1 MKVSLEYIK
10 KLLLILG
17 YKEIHSGIFNKRYK
31 NNYSINIDFE
41 KEKIFYIDN
50 NFNKNIKLGDE
61 TTSNFENSENFVV
74 LECVDRLLEK
84 GYSPDSITLEKKWEM
99 GRKEKGKLDIL
110 VSKDNVSYLMIECKT
125 WGNEFNKEYKNM
137 LNKKGGQLFSY
148 YNQDRNA
155 EYLCLYTS
163 RLNDDDKIEY
173 KNEIVKIY
181 EELKTLANVEEIYN
195 RWNKQFSFNGIFEE
209 DILPYGIQAKALLKK
224 DLKIITPEDGKNI
237 YNQFLEIL
245 RHNVVSDKPN
255 AFNKIFNLF
264 VCKVFDEDNT
274 KENEELCFQW
284 REASDNYEIFIDRLN
299 QLFQSGM
306 RDYLNKIIFYI
317 KLDDIKQKSEK
328 ELRESL
334 MQAMIYKNQEFSFV
348 DIFDERDFKRN
359 TSIVKEVVELLQGYQ
374 FRYTEKHQF
383 LGDFFENLLNTG
395 FKQEVGQFF
404 TPRIL
409 TRFIVQSIPIKE
421 MIKEKILSGDKDFI
435 PKVIDFACG
444 SGHFLTEVMDIIQ
457 KSLLEIG
464 KENLDILKTVKTVLK
479 RYNDDPDQF
488 IWAEKNI
495 YGIENDY
502 RLVKTTK
509 LSCFFNGDGEA
520 QILQTSGI
528 YPFNHDDYRGTLL
541 DTKNKENERFDIVIS
556 NPPYSVSGFKAIMDR
571 SSNNAFDLYKDIT
584 DSSKEIEVIFIE
596 RMKQLLKPNGY
607 AAIILPVSILQNDG
621 LYEKARTIIFENF
634 YLKGIVKLG
643 SNAFQATGT
652 NTVVLFLQ
660 KREKPIRLESKES
673 YINMCKNKK
682 LLIIDTGE
690 KDDEK
695 KFLGYSFSNRRG
707 NEGITEE
714 RDKEGTYLGS
724 LLDEN
729 DINNNNINKANYYMI
744 QAFYSN
750 YPNVVKK
757 LEKNIYV
764 LDLEDCFNFETDN
777 FLNSITLTKKKRI
790 KSKYAFF
797 KLKDKIWKLKITSGQ
812 SAPQGNVYFNNG
824 IYPFVRANSLNYINN
839 IYVNIAKTDKINDL
853 ALKKHK
859 LELFDKE
866 TILFPKSGRSID
878 TNNIG
883 MLPEKSYVVS
893 HLACLKSDNEIIN
906 KYLFYILRHFKIS
919 NFQLNKSDYP
929 SINIKDIENKS
940 FPFPPIEKQKE
951 IISFMEEQENIIL
964 EQEKIIKEEMDNI
977 NNFDYSNY
985 DLLSINDI
993 AKEEGLFAGGDVPKK
1008 YFSKVKTNEYNIPIY
1023 SNDAERKIYGYTNIK
1038 KVSEPCITIS
1048 ARGTIG
1054 HIELREEPFYPI
1066 VRLICLIPNKNI
1078 NVKYLKFVL
1087 KNIKFESSG
1096 SVIPQLTVPNIRNIK
1111 IPIPNIEEQNKIVFI
1126 LENYE
1131 DNIKQAQLKIN
1142 NAKIKQKEIMDD
1154 IFQID

>member
-31 NNYSINIDFE
+31 NNYSININFE

-125 WGNEFNKEYKNM
+125 WGSEFNKEYKNM
-137 LNKKGGQLFSY
+137 LDKKGGQLFSY

-163 RLNDDDKIEY
+163 RLNDNDKIEY
-173 KNEIVKIY
+173 KNEIVKID

-195 RWNKQFSFNGIFEE
+195 RWNKQFSFNGIFEK

-274 KENEELCFQW
+274 KENEELGFQW

-317 KLDDIKQKSEK
+317 KLDDIKQKNEK

-359 TSIVKEVVELLQGYQ
+359 TNIVKEVVELLQGYQ

-444 SGHFLTEVMDIIQ
+444 SGHFLTEVMDVIQ

-464 KENLDILKTVKTVLK
+464 EENLDILKRVEDVLN
-479 RYNDDPDQF
+479 RYNNDPDKF
-488 IWAEKNI
+488 IWAKDYI

-528 YPFNHDDYRGTLL
+528 YPFSHDDYRGTLL
-541 DTKNKENERFDIVIS
+541 DTKNKENEKFDIVIS

-571 SSNNAFDLYKDIT
+571 SSDNSFALYKDIT

-660 KREKPIRLESKES
+660 KREKSISLESKES

-707 NEGITEE
+707 SEGITEE
-714 RDKEGTYLGS
+714 RNKEGIYLGN
-724 LLDEN
+724 LLDEKN
-729 DINNNNINKANYYMI
+729 RDNINKANYYML
-744 QAFYSN
+744 QALYDN
-750 YPNVVKK
+750 YPNVVKE

-764 LDLEDCFNFETDN
+764 LDLEDCFNFEADD

-790 KSKYAFF
+790 KSKY
-797 KLKDKIWKLKITSGQ
+797 KLETLDKLFEIVIGGTPNREKREYYENGTHLWLSISEMN
-812 SAPQGNVYFNNG
+812 GNI
-824 IYPFVRANSLNYINN
+824 IYDT
-839 IYVNIAKTDKINDL
+839 KEKINDL
-853 ALKKHK
+853 GIKNSNVK
-859 LELFDKE
+859 LIPKNTLLLSFKLSIGRVAISGKELYTNE
-866 TILFPKSGRSID
+866 AIAGLIPKNHNID
-878 TNNIG
+878 Q
-883 MLPEKSYVVS
+883 KY
-893 HLACLKSDNEIIN
+893 AF
-906 KYLFYILRHFKIS
+906 YLFRDRFKDLQSNIKSNVFGKSLNIKTIS
-919 NFQLNKSDYP
+919 A
-929 SINIKDIENKS
+929 INI
-940 FPFPPIEKQKE
+940 PLPPINNQKE
-951 IISFMEEQENIIL
+951 IISLMEEQENIIL
-964 EQEKIIKEEMDNI
+964 EQEKIIKESNDKINSLDFINYNKCKLSDKTKFQIFIGKRVLQKNI
-977 NNFDYSNY
+977 
-985 DLLSINDI
+985 
-993 AKEEGLFAGGDVPKK
+993 KENGK
-1008 YFSKVKTNEYNIPIY
+1008 YPIY
-1023 SNDAERKIYGYTNIK
+1023 SANVYKPFGYIDELLFDEFSSTFVLWGIDGDWMTNYIL
-1038 KVSEPCITIS
+1038 PNN
-1048 ARGTIG
+1048 
-1054 HIELREEPFYPI
+1054 PFYPTDHCGVIKCIDNSVNMIYFNYAFSI
-1066 VRLICLIPNKNI
+1066 VGKEYGFN
-1078 NVKYLKFVL
+1078 
-1087 KNIKFESSG
+1087 
-1096 SVIPQLTVPNIRNIK
+1096 RNLRASIDRIEK
-1111 IPIPNIEEQNKIVFI
+1111 LQIPIPDLNKQNEISNIILDCKNKI
-1126 LENYE
+1126 E
-1131 DNIKQAQLKIN
+1131 QSQLKIN
-1142 NAKIKQKEIMDD
+1142 NAKIRQKEIMED

>member
-1 MKVSLEYIK
+1 MKVSSEYIK
-10 KLLLILG
+10 KLLLVLG
-17 YKEIHSGIFNKRYK
+17 YKETNFGIYNKKYK
-31 NNYSINIDFE
+31 NNYTISINFD

-50 NFNKNIKLGDE
+50 NFDKNIKLGDE

-110 VSKDNVSYLMIECKT
+110 VSKDNISYLMIECKT
-125 WGNEFNKEYKNM
+125 WGSEFNKEYKNM

-163 RLNDDDKIEY
+163 ILNDDDKIEY
-173 KNEIVKIY
+173 KNEIVKID

-195 RWNKQFSFNGIFEE
+195 RWNKQFSFNGIFEK

-274 KENEELCFQW
+274 KENEELSFQW
-284 REASDNYEIFIDRLN
+284 REATDNYEIFIDRLN

-306 RDYLNKIIFYI
+306 KWYLNKIIFYI
-317 KLDDIKQKSEK
+317 KLDDIKQKNEK

-334 MQAMIYKNQEFSFV
+334 MQAMIYKNQEFSFI

-359 TSIVKEVVELLQGYQ
+359 TSIVKEVVELLQRYQ

-444 SGHFLTEVMDIIQ
+444 SGHFLTEAMDIIQ

-464 KENLDILKTVKTVLK
+464 KENLDILKRVEDVLN
-479 RYNDDPDQF
+479 RYNNDPDKF
-488 IWAEKNI
+488 IWAKDYI

-528 YPFNHDDYRGTLL
+528 YPFSHDDYRGTLL

-571 SSNNAFDLYKDIT
+571 NSDKSFDLYKYIT

-607 AAIILPVSILQNDG
+607 AAIILPISILQNDG

-660 KREKPIRLESKES
+660 KREKSISLESKES

-707 NEGITEE
+707 SEGITEE
-714 RDKEGTYLGS
+714 RNKEGIYLGN
-724 LLDEN
+724 LLDEKN
-729 DINNNNINKANYYMI
+729 RDNINKANYYML
-744 QAFYSN
+744 QALYDN
-750 YPNVVKK
+750 YPNVVKE

-764 LDLEDCFNFETDN
+764 LDLEDCFNFEADD

-790 KSKYAFF
+790 KSKYD
-797 KLKDKIWKLKITSGQ
+797 LVKIEKCIS
-812 SAPQGNVYFNNG
+812 YFSNG
-824 IYPFVRANSLNYINN
+824 VTY
-839 IYVNIAKTDKINDL
+839 DINDL
-853 ALKKHK
+853 EKNIKTSNIVLTADHIDISNKLILKENKFIYLKENVKLSDDKILKKDDI
-859 LELFDKE
+859 FIC
-866 TILFPKSGRSID
+866 TNSGSKKHVGKVAFIYDNINMYAGGFMGIIRAN
-878 TNNIG
+878 NNI
-883 MLPEKSYVVS
+883 LPK
-893 HLACLKSDNEIIN
+893 L
-906 KYLFYILRHFKIS
+906 LFYILSQEK
-919 NFQLNKSDYP
+919 
-929 SINIKDIENKS
+929 IKDIFISIGSNINNLKY
-940 FPFPPIEKQKE
+940 FTDLQIPLPPIEKQKE
-951 IISFMEEQENIIL
+951 IVALMEEQENIIL
-964 EQEKIIKEEMDNI
+964 EQDKIIKESNDKI
-977 NNFDYSNY
+977 NSLDFVNY
-985 DLLSINDI
+985 DKCKLSD
-993 AKEEGLFAGGDVPKK
+993 
-1008 YFSKVKTNEYNIPIY
+1008 KTKFHIFIGK
-1023 SNDAERKIYGYTNIK
+1023 RVLQKNIK
-1038 KVSEPCITIS
+1038 ENGKYPVYS
-1048 ARGTIG
+1048 ANVYKPFGYID
-1054 HIELREEPFYPI
+1054 ELLFDDFDSTSVLWGIDGDWMTNYIFPNNPFYPTDHCGVIKCLDNSVNMVYFNYAFNI
-1066 VRLICLIPNKNI
+1066 VGKEYGFN
-1078 NVKYLKFVL
+1078 
-1087 KNIKFESSG
+1087 
-1096 SVIPQLTVPNIRNIK
+1096 RNLRASIDRIEK
-1111 IPIPNIEEQNKIVFI
+1111 LQIPIPNLNKQNEISNIILDCKNKI
-1126 LENYE
+1126 E
-1131 DNIKQAQLKIN
+1131 QAQLKIN
-1142 NAKIKQKEIMDD
+1142 NAKIIQKEIMND

>member
-31 NNYSINIDFE
+31 NNYSININFE

-125 WGNEFNKEYKNM
+125 WGSEFNKEYKNM
-137 LNKKGGQLFSY
+137 LDKKGGQLFSY

-163 RLNDDDKIEY
+163 RLNDNDKIEY
-173 KNEIVKIY
+173 KNEIVKID

-195 RWNKQFSFNGIFEE
+195 RWNKQFSFNGIFEK

-274 KENEELCFQW
+274 KENEELGFQW

-317 KLDDIKQKSEK
+317 KLDDIKQKNEK

-359 TSIVKEVVELLQGYQ
+359 TNIVKEVVELLQGYQ

-444 SGHFLTEVMDIIQ
+444 SGHFLTEVMDVIQ

-464 KENLDILKTVKTVLK
+464 EENLDILKRVEDVLN
-479 RYNDDPDQF
+479 RYNNDPDKF
-488 IWAEKNI
+488 IWAKDYI

-528 YPFNHDDYRGTLL
+528 YPFSHDDYRGTLL
-541 DTKNKENERFDIVIS
+541 DTKNKENEKFDIVIS

-571 SSNNAFDLYKDIT
+571 SSDNSFALYKDIT

-660 KREKPIRLESKES
+660 KREKSISLESKES

-707 NEGITEE
+707 SEGITEE
-714 RDKEGTYLGS
+714 RNKEGIYLGN
-724 LLDEN
+724 LLDEKN
-729 DINNNNINKANYYMI
+729 RDNINKANYYML
-744 QAFYSN
+744 QALYDN
-750 YPNVVKK
+750 YPNVVKE

-764 LDLEDCFNFETDN
+764 LDLEDCFNFEADD

-790 KSKYAFF
+790 KSKY
-797 KLKDKIWKLKITSGQ
+797 KLETLDKLFEIVIGGTPNREKREYYENGTHLWLSISEMN
-812 SAPQGNVYFNNG
+812 GNI
-824 IYPFVRANSLNYINN
+824 IYDT
-839 IYVNIAKTDKINDL
+839 KEKINDL
-853 ALKKHK
+853 GIKNSNVK
-859 LELFDKE
+859 LIPKNTLLLSFKLSIGRVAISGKELYTNE
-866 TILFPKSGRSID
+866 AIAGLIPKNHNID
-878 TNNIG
+878 Q
-883 MLPEKSYVVS
+883 KY
-893 HLACLKSDNEIIN
+893 AF
-906 KYLFYILRHFKIS
+906 YLFRDRFKDLQSNIKSNVFGKSLNIKTIS
-919 NFQLNKSDYP
+919 A
-929 SINIKDIENKS
+929 INI
-940 FPFPPIEKQKE
+940 PLPPINNQKE
-951 IISFMEEQENIIL
+951 IISLMEEQENIIL
-964 EQEKIIKEEMDNI
+964 EQEKIIKESNDKINSLDFINYNKCKLSDKTKFQIFIGKRVLQKNI
-977 NNFDYSNY
+977 
-985 DLLSINDI
+985 
-993 AKEEGLFAGGDVPKK
+993 KENGK
-1008 YFSKVKTNEYNIPIY
+1008 YPIY
-1023 SNDAERKIYGYTNIK
+1023 SANVYKPFGYIDELLFDEFSSTFVLWGIDGDWMTNYIL
-1038 KVSEPCITIS
+1038 PNN
-1048 ARGTIG
+1048 
-1054 HIELREEPFYPI
+1054 PFYPTDHCGVIKCIDNSVNMIYFNYAFSI
-1066 VRLICLIPNKNI
+1066 VGKEYGFN
-1078 NVKYLKFVL
+1078 
-1087 KNIKFESSG
+1087 
-1096 SVIPQLTVPNIRNIK
+1096 RNLRASIDRIEK
-1111 IPIPNIEEQNKIVFI
+1111 LQIPIPDLNKQNEISNIILDCKNKI
-1126 LENYE
+1126 E
-1131 DNIKQAQLKIN
+1131 QCQLKIN
-1142 NAKIKQKEIMDD
+1142 NAKIRQKEIMED

>member
-1 MKVSLEYIK
+1 MKVSLEYVK

-50 NFNKNIKLGDE
+50 NFNKNVKLGDE

-84 GYSPDSITLEKKWEM
+84 GYSPDSITLEKNWEM

-125 WGNEFNKEYKNM
+125 WGSEFNKEYKNM
-137 LNKKGGQLFSY
+137 LDKKGGQLFSY

-163 RLNDDDKIEY
+163 RLNDNDKIEY
-173 KNEIVKIY
+173 KNEIVKID

-195 RWNKQFSFNGIFEE
+195 RWNKQFSFNGIFEK

-274 KENEELCFQW
+274 KENEELSFQW
-284 REASDNYEIFIDRLN
+284 REAADNYEIFIDRLN

-306 RDYLNKIIFYI
+306 KDYLNKIIFYI
-317 KLDDIKQKSEK
+317 KLDDIKQKNEK

-348 DIFDERDFKRN
+348 DIFDEKDFKRN
-359 TSIVKEVVELLQGYQ
+359 TNIVKEVVELLQGYQ

-409 TRFIVQSIPIKE
+409 TRFIVQSIPIKQ
-421 MIKEKILSGDKDFI
+421 MIKEKIISGDKDFI

-444 SGHFLTEVMDIIQ
+444 SGHFLTEVMDVIQ

-464 KENLDILKTVKTVLK
+464 KENLDILKRVEDVLN
-479 RYNDDPDQF
+479 RYNNDPDKF
-488 IWAEKNI
+488 IWAKEYI

-571 SSNNAFDLYKDIT
+571 SSDNAFDLYKDIT

-607 AAIILPVSILQNDG
+607 AAIILPISILQNDG

-652 NTVVLFLQ
+652 NTAALFLQ
-660 KREKPIRLESKES
+660 KREKPIRLENKES

-724 LLDEN
+724 LLDEKN
-729 DINNNNINKANYYMI
+729 RDNINKANYYML
-744 QAFYSN
+744 QALSDN
-750 YPNVVKK
+750 YPNVVKE

-764 LDLEDCFNFETDN
+764 LDLEACFNFEADD

-790 KSKYAFF
+790 KSKY
-797 KLKDKIWKLKITSGQ
+797 KLETLDKLFEIVIGGTPNREKREYYENGTHLWLSISEMN
-812 SAPQGNVYFNNG
+812 GNI
-824 IYPFVRANSLNYINN
+824 IYDT
-839 IYVNIAKTDKINDL
+839 KEKINDL
-853 ALKKHK
+853 GIKNSNVK
-859 LELFDKE
+859 LIPKNTLLLSFKLSIGRVAISGKELYTNE
-866 TILFPKSGRSID
+866 AIAGLIPKNYNID
-878 TNNIG
+878 Q
-883 MLPEKSYVVS
+883 KY
-893 HLACLKSDNEIIN
+893 AF
-906 KYLFYILRHFKIS
+906 YLFRDRFKDLQSNIKSNVFGKSLNIKTIS
-919 NFQLNKSDYP
+919 A
-929 SINIKDIENKS
+929 INI
-940 FPFPPIEKQKE
+940 PLPPINKQKE
-951 IISFMEEQENIIL
+951 IVTLMEEQENIIL

-1142 NAKIKQKEIMDD
+1142 NAKIKQKELMDD

>member
-1 MKVSLEYIK
+1 MKVSSEYIK
-10 KLLLILG
+10 KLLLVLG
-17 YKEIHSGIFNKRYK
+17 YKETNFGIYNKKYK
-31 NNYSINIDFE
+31 NNYTISINFD

-50 NFNKNIKLGDE
+50 NFDKNIKLGDE

-125 WGNEFNKEYKNM
+125 WGSEFNKEYKNM
-137 LNKKGGQLFSY
+137 LDKDKKGGQLFSY

-163 RLNDDDKIEY
+163 RLNDNDEIEY
-173 KNEIVKIY
+173 KNEIVKID

-195 RWNKQFSFNGIFEE
+195 RWNKQFSFNGIFEK

-274 KENEELCFQW
+274 KENEELSFQW
-284 REASDNYEIFIDRLN
+284 REATDNYEIFIDRLN

-306 RDYLNKIIFYI
+306 KDYLNKIIFYI
-317 KLDDIKQKSEK
+317 KLDDIKQKNEK

-409 TRFIVQSIPIKE
+409 TRFIVQSIPINK
-421 MIKEKILSGDKDFI
+421 MIKEKILSGNKDFI

-464 KENLDILKTVKTVLK
+464 KENLDILKTVRTILE

-528 YPFNHDDYRGTLL
+528 YPFYHDDYRGTLL

-571 SSNNAFDLYKDIT
+571 SSANAFDLYKDIT

-660 KREKPIRLESKES
+660 KREKYIRLESKEN

-707 NEGITEE
+707 SEGITEE

-744 QAFYSN
+744 QAFYGN
-750 YPNVVKK
+750 YPNVVKE
-757 LEKNIYV
+757 LEKNIYI
-764 LDLEDCFNFETDN
+764 LDLKDCFNFEADN
-777 FLNSITLTKKKRI
+777 FLNSISLTKKKRI
-790 KSKYAFF
+790 KSKYTFF
-797 KLKDKIWKLKITSGQ
+797 KLKDKVWKLKITSGQ
-812 SAPQGNVYFNNG
+812 SAPQGNLYFNNG
-824 IYPFVRANSLNYINN
+824 IYPFIRANSLNYINN
-839 IYVNIAKTDKINDL
+839 IYVDILKTDKINDL
-853 ALKKHK
+853 ALKKYK
-859 LELFDKE
+859 LELFDKG
-866 TILFPKSGRSID
+866 TILFPKSGKSID
-878 TNNIG
+878 TDNIA
-883 MLPEKSYVVS
+883 MLPDKSYVVS
-893 HLACLKSDNEIIN
+893 HLACLKSDDEIIN

-919 NFQLNKSDYP
+919 NFQINKSDYP

-940 FPFPPIEKQKE
+940 FPFPTIEKQKE
-951 IISFMEEQENIIL
+951 IISLMEEQENIIL
-964 EQEKIIKEEMDNI
+964 EQEKIIKELNERI
-977 NNFDYSNY
+977 ISFD
-985 DLLSINDI
+985 
-993 AKEEGLFAGGDVPKK
+993 
-1008 YFSKVKTNEYNIPIY
+1008 FSKYENKSIKLNEIISLEYGISLPEKKRILGEYPVYGSNGIVGYHNKFLVEAPNIIIG
-1023 SNDAERKIYGYTNIK
+1023 RKG
-1038 KVSEPCITIS
+1038 S
-1048 ARGTIG
+1048 AGEIN
-1054 HIELREEPFYPI
+1054 FA
-1066 VRLICLIPNKNI
+1066 NKNFTPI
-1078 NVKYLKFVL
+1078 DTTFYVKPLVLLEMKYLFYLLKTLNLPQYRSGLGSGGINRQFILNLDINYIDAIEQQKEIVL
-1087 KNIKFESSG
+1087 KLEKYE
-1096 SVIPQLTVPNIRNIK
+1096 QE
-1111 IPIPNIEEQNKIVFI
+1111 IEQV
-1126 LENYE
+1126 
-1131 DNIKQAQLKIN
+1131 QLKIN
-1142 NAKIKQKEIMDD
+1142 NAKIRQKEIMDD

>member
-1 MKVSLEYIK
+1 MKVSIEYIK
-10 KLLLILG
+10 KLLYALG
-17 YKEIHSGIFNKRYK
+17 YKEIHSEIFNKKYK
-31 NNYSINIDFE
+31 NNYTISIDFE

-50 NFNKNIKLGDE
+50 NFDKNIKLGDE

-137 LNKKGGQLFSY
+137 LDKDKKGGQLFSY

-163 RLNDDDKIEY
+163 RLNDIEKIEY
-173 KNEIVKIY
+173 KNEIVKID
-181 EELKTLANVEEIYN
+181 EELKTLANVEEIYI

-224 DLKIITPEDGKNI
+224 DLKTITPEDGKNI

-284 REASDNYEIFIDRLN
+284 REATDNYEIFIDRLN

-306 RDYLNKIIFYI
+306 KDYLNKIIFYI
-317 KLDDIKQKSEK
+317 KLDDIKQKNEK

-409 TRFIVQSIPIKE
+409 TRFIVQSIPMKE
-421 MIKEKILSGDKDFI
+421 IIKEKILSGNKDFI

-464 KENLDILKTVKTVLK
+464 KENLDILKIVKNVLD
-479 RYNDDPDQF
+479 RYNNDPDKF
-488 IWAEKNI
+488 IWAKDNI

-556 NPPYSVSGFKAIMDR
+556 NPPYSISGFKAIMDR

-660 KREKPIRLESKES
+660 KREKSVSLENKES
-673 YINMCKNKK
+673 YINMCKDKK

-690 KDDEK
+690 KEDEK

-707 NEGITEE
+707 SEGITEE
-714 RDKEGTYLGS
+714 RDKKGTYLGS
-724 LLDEN
+724 LLDEKN
-729 DINNNNINKANYYMI
+729 RDNINKANYYMLR
-744 QAFYSN
+744 AFYNN
-750 YPNVVKK
+750 YPKVVKE

-764 LDLEDCFNFETDN
+764 LDLNDCFNFEADN
-777 FLNSITLTKKKRI
+777 FVNRI
-790 KSKYAFF
+790 N
-797 KLKDKIWKLKITSGQ
+797 L
-812 SAPQGNVYFNNG
+812 
-824 IYPFVRANSLNYINN
+824 
-839 IYVNIAKTDKINDL
+839 
-853 ALKKHK
+853 
-859 LELFDKE
+859 
-866 TILFPKSGRSID
+866 
-878 TNNIG
+878 
-883 MLPEKSYVVS
+883 
-893 HLACLKSDNEIIN
+893 
-906 KYLFYILRHFKIS
+906 
-919 NFQLNKSDYP
+919 
-929 SINIKDIENKS
+929 
-940 FPFPPIEKQKE
+940 
-951 IISFMEEQENIIL
+951 
-964 EQEKIIKEEMDNI
+964 
-977 NNFDYSNY
+977 
-985 DLLSINDI
+985 
-993 AKEEGLFAGGDVPKK
+993 
-1008 YFSKVKTNEYNIPIY
+1008 
-1023 SNDAERKIYGYTNIK
+1023 NIK
-1038 KVSEPCITIS
+1038 K
-1048 ARGTIG
+1048 
-1054 HIELREEPFYPI
+1054 
-1066 VRLICLIPNKNI
+1066 
-1078 NVKYLKFVL
+1078 KY
-1087 KNIKFESSG
+1087 
-1096 SVIPQLTVPNIRNIK
+1096 
-1111 IPIPNIEEQNKIVFI
+1111 
-1126 LENYE
+1126 
-1131 DNIKQAQLKIN
+1131 
-1142 NAKIKQKEIMDD
+1142 
-1154 IFQID
+1154 

>member
-1 MKVSLEYIK
+1 MKVSIEYIK
-10 KLLLILG
+10 KLLYALG
-17 YKEIHSGIFNKRYK
+17 YKEIHSEIFNKKYK
-31 NNYSINIDFE
+31 NNYTISIDFE

-50 NFNKNIKLGDE
+50 NFDKNIKLGDE

-137 LNKKGGQLFSY
+137 LDKDKKGGQLFSY

-163 RLNDDDKIEY
+163 RLNDIEKIEY
-173 KNEIVKIY
+173 KNEIVKID
-181 EELKTLANVEEIYN
+181 EELKTLANVEEIYI

-224 DLKIITPEDGKNI
+224 DLKTITPEDGKNI

-284 REASDNYEIFIDRLN
+284 REATDNYEIFIDRLN

-306 RDYLNKIIFYI
+306 KDYLNKIIFYI
-317 KLDDIKQKSEK
+317 KLDDIKQKNEK

-409 TRFIVQSIPIKE
+409 TRFIVQSIPMKE
-421 MIKEKILSGDKDFI
+421 IIKEKILSGNKDFI

-464 KENLDILKTVKTVLK
+464 KENLDILKIVKNVLD
-479 RYNDDPDQF
+479 RYNNDPDKF
-488 IWAEKNI
+488 IWAKDNI

-556 NPPYSVSGFKAIMDR
+556 NPPYSISGFKAIMDR

-660 KREKPIRLESKES
+660 KREKSVSLENKES
-673 YINMCKNKK
+673 YINMCKDKK

-707 NEGITEE
+707 SEGITEE
-714 RDKEGTYLGS
+714 RDKKGTYLGS
-724 LLDEN
+724 LLDEKN
-729 DINNNNINKANYYMI
+729 RDNINKANYYMLR
-744 QAFYSN
+744 AFYNN
-750 YPNVVKK
+750 YPKVVKE

-764 LDLEDCFNFETDN
+764 LDLNDCFNFEADN
-777 FLNSITLTKKKRI
+777 FVNRINLNIKKKILTKYELISLGAISSIVKGKSITKNKVKNGNIPVIAGGKTSPYSHSEYNQNENCI
-790 KSKYAFF
+790 TVSASGSAGYVWYHNY
-797 KLKDKIWKLKITSGQ
+797 KIWASDCNVIRSLDEEKYITK
-812 SAPQGNVYFNNG
+812 Y
-824 IYPFVRANSLNYINN
+824 IYYS
-839 IYVNIAKTDKINDL
+839 
-853 ALKKHK
+853 LKKLQDLIYDLKTGSNQPHVY
-859 LELFDKE
+859 
-866 TILFPKSGRSID
+866 
-878 TNNIG
+878 
-883 MLPEKSYVVS
+883 EKDLS
-893 HLACLKSDNEIIN
+893 
-906 KYLFYILRHFKIS
+906 KIKIP
-919 NFQLNKSDYP
+919 NLN
-929 SINIKDIENKS
+929 
-940 FPFPPIEKQKE
+940 IEKQKE
-951 IISFMEEQENIIL
+951 IVYLMEEQENIIL
-964 EQEKIIKEEMDNI
+964 EQDKIIKESNDKI
-977 NNFDYSNY
+977 NSLDFVNY
-985 DLLSINDI
+985 DKCKLSDKTKFQITIGKRVLQKNI
-993 AKEEGLFAGGDVPKK
+993 KENGK
-1008 YFSKVKTNEYNIPIY
+1008 YPIY
-1023 SNDAERKIYGYTNIK
+1023 SANVYKPFGYIDELLFDNFDSTFVLWGIDGDWMTNYIL
-1038 KVSEPCITIS
+1038 PNN
-1048 ARGTIG
+1048 
-1054 HIELREEPFYPI
+1054 PFYPTDHCGVIKCIDNSVNMIYFNYAFNI
-1066 VRLICLIPNKNI
+1066 VGKEYGFN
-1078 NVKYLKFVL
+1078 
-1087 KNIKFESSG
+1087 
-1096 SVIPQLTVPNIRNIK
+1096 RNLRASIDRIEK
-1111 IPIPNIEEQNKIVFI
+1111 LQIPIPDLNIQNKISNTI
-1126 LENYE
+1126 L
-1131 DNIKQAQLKIN
+1131 DCKKQIYQSQLKIN
-1142 NAKIKQKEIMDD
+1142 NAKIKQREIMDD
-1154 IFQID
+1154 IFQIE

>member
-1 MKVSLEYIK
+1 MKVSSEYIK
-10 KLLLILG
+10 KLLLVLG
-17 YKEIHSGIFNKRYK
+17 YKETNFGIYNKKYK
-31 NNYSINIDFE
+31 NNYTISINFE

-50 NFNKNIKLGDE
+50 NFDKNIKLGDE

-125 WGNEFNKEYKNM
+125 WGTEFNKEYKNM
-137 LNKKGGQLFSY
+137 LDKDKKGGQLFSY

-163 RLNDDDKIEY
+163 RLNDNDKIEY
-173 KNEIVKIY
+173 KNEIVKID

-195 RWNKQFSFNGIFEE
+195 RWNKQFSFNGIFEK

-274 KENEELCFQW
+274 KENEELSFQW
-284 REASDNYEIFIDRLN
+284 REATDNYEIFIDRLN

-306 RDYLNKIIFYI
+306 KDYLNKIIFYI
-317 KLDDIKQKSEK
+317 KLDDIKQKNEK

-409 TRFIVQSIPIKE
+409 TRFIVQSIPINK
-421 MIKEKILSGDKDFI
+421 MIKEKILSGNKDFI

-464 KENLDILKTVKTVLK
+464 KENLDILKTVRTLLE

-528 YPFNHDDYRGTLL
+528 YPFYHDDYRGTLL

-571 SSNNAFDLYKDIT
+571 SSANAFDLYKDIT

-660 KREKPIRLESKES
+660 KREKYIRLESKEN

-707 NEGITEE
+707 SEGITEE

-744 QAFYSN
+744 QAFYGN
-750 YPNVVKK
+750 YPNVVKE
-757 LEKNIYV
+757 LEKNIYI
-764 LDLEDCFNFETDN
+764 LDLKDCFNFEADN
-777 FLNSITLTKKKRI
+777 FLNSISLTKKKRI
-790 KSKYAFF
+790 KSKYTFF
-797 KLKDKIWKLKITSGQ
+797 KLKDKVWKLKITSGQ
-812 SAPQGNVYFNNG
+812 SAPQGNLYFNNG
-824 IYPFVRANSLNYINN
+824 IYPFIRANSLNYINN
-839 IYVNIAKTDKINDL
+839 IYVDILKTDKINDL
-853 ALKKHK
+853 ALKKYK
-859 LELFDKE
+859 LELFDKG
-866 TILFPKSGRSID
+866 TILFPKSGKSID
-878 TNNIG
+878 TDNIA
-883 MLPEKSYVVS
+883 MLPDKSYVVS
-893 HLACLKSDNEIIN
+893 HLACLKSDDEIIN

-919 NFQLNKSDYP
+919 NFQINKSDYP

-940 FPFPPIEKQKE
+940 FPFPTIEKQKE
-951 IISFMEEQENIIL
+951 IISLMEEQENIIL
-964 EQEKIIKEEMDNI
+964 EQEKIIKELNERI
-977 NNFDYSNY
+977 ISFD
-985 DLLSINDI
+985 
-993 AKEEGLFAGGDVPKK
+993 
-1008 YFSKVKTNEYNIPIY
+1008 FSKYENKSIKLNEIISLEYGISLPEKKRILGEYPVYGSNGIVGYHNKFLVEAPNIIIG
-1023 SNDAERKIYGYTNIK
+1023 RKG
-1038 KVSEPCITIS
+1038 S
-1048 ARGTIG
+1048 AGEIN
-1054 HIELREEPFYPI
+1054 FA
-1066 VRLICLIPNKNI
+1066 NKNFTPI
-1078 NVKYLKFVL
+1078 DTTFYVKPLVLLEMKYLFYLLKTLNLPQYRSGLGSGGINRQFILNLDINYIDAIEQQKEIVL
-1087 KNIKFESSG
+1087 KLEKYE
-1096 SVIPQLTVPNIRNIK
+1096 QE
-1111 IPIPNIEEQNKIVFI
+1111 IE
-1126 LENYE
+1126 
-1131 DNIKQAQLKIN
+1131 QAQLKIN
-1142 NAKIKQKEIMDD
+1142 NAKIRQKEIMDD

>member
-1 MKVSLEYIK
+1 MKVSSEYIK
-10 KLLLILG
+10 KLLLVLG
-17 YKEIHSGIFNKRYK
+17 YKETNFGIYNKKYK
-31 NNYSINIDFE
+31 NNYTISINFD

-50 NFNKNIKLGDE
+50 NFDKNIKLGDE

-125 WGNEFNKEYKNM
+125 WGTEFNKEYKNM
-137 LNKKGGQLFSY
+137 LDKDKKGGQLFSY

-163 RLNDDDKIEY
+163 RLNDNDKIEY
-173 KNEIVKIY
+173 KNEIVKID

-195 RWNKQFSFNGIFEE
+195 RWNKQFSFNGIFEK

-274 KENEELCFQW
+274 KENEELSFQW
-284 REASDNYEIFIDRLN
+284 REATDNYEIFIDRLN

-306 RDYLNKIIFYI
+306 KDYLNKIIFYI
-317 KLDDIKQKSEK
+317 KLDDIKQKNEK

-409 TRFIVQSIPIKE
+409 TRFIVQSIPINK
-421 MIKEKILSGDKDFI
+421 MIKEKILSGNKDFI

-464 KENLDILKTVKTVLK
+464 KENLDILKTVRTLLE

-528 YPFNHDDYRGTLL
+528 YPFYHDDYRGTLL

-571 SSNNAFDLYKDIT
+571 SSANAFDLYKDIT

-660 KREKPIRLESKES
+660 KREKYIRLESKEN

-707 NEGITEE
+707 SEGITEE

-744 QAFYSN
+744 QAFYGN
-750 YPNVVKK
+750 YPNVVKE
-757 LEKNIYV
+757 LEKNIYI
-764 LDLEDCFNFETDN
+764 LDLKDCFNFEADN
-777 FLNSITLTKKKRI
+777 FLNSISLTKKKRI
-790 KSKYAFF
+790 KSKYTFF
-797 KLKDKIWKLKITSGQ
+797 KLKDKVWKLKITSGQ
-812 SAPQGNVYFNNG
+812 SAPQGNLYFNNG
-824 IYPFVRANSLNYINN
+824 IYPFIRANSLNYINN
-839 IYVNIAKTDKINDL
+839 IYVDILKTDKINDL
-853 ALKKHK
+853 ALKKYK
-859 LELFDKE
+859 LELFDKG
-866 TILFPKSGRSID
+866 TILFPKSGKSID
-878 TNNIG
+878 TDNIA
-883 MLPEKSYVVS
+883 MLPDKSYVVS
-893 HLACLKSDNEIIN
+893 HLACLKSDDEIIN

-919 NFQLNKSDYP
+919 NFQINKSDYP

-940 FPFPPIEKQKE
+940 FPFPTIEKQKE
-951 IISFMEEQENIIL
+951 IISLMEEQENIIL
-964 EQEKIIKEEMDNI
+964 EQEKIIKELNERI
-977 NNFDYSNY
+977 ISFD
-985 DLLSINDI
+985 
-993 AKEEGLFAGGDVPKK
+993 
-1008 YFSKVKTNEYNIPIY
+1008 FSKYENKSIKLNEIISLEYGISLPEKKRILGEYPVYGSNGIVGYHNKFLVEAPNIIIG
-1023 SNDAERKIYGYTNIK
+1023 RKG
-1038 KVSEPCITIS
+1038 S
-1048 ARGTIG
+1048 AGEIN
-1054 HIELREEPFYPI
+1054 FA
-1066 VRLICLIPNKNI
+1066 NKNFTPI
-1078 NVKYLKFVL
+1078 DTTFYVKPLVLLEMKYLFYLLKTLNLPQYRSGLGSGGINRQFILNLDINYIDAIEQQKEIVL
-1087 KNIKFESSG
+1087 KLEKYE
-1096 SVIPQLTVPNIRNIK
+1096 QE
-1111 IPIPNIEEQNKIVFI
+1111 IE
-1126 LENYE
+1126 
-1131 DNIKQAQLKIN
+1131 QAQLKIN
-1142 NAKIKQKEIMDD
+1142 NAKIRQKEIMDD

>member
-1 MKVSLEYIK
+1 MKVSSEYIK
-10 KLLLILG
+10 KLLLVLG
-17 YKEIHSGIFNKRYK
+17 YKETNFGIYNKKYK
-31 NNYSINIDFE
+31 NNYTISINFD

-50 NFNKNIKLGDE
+50 NFDKNIKLGDE

-125 WGNEFNKEYKNM
+125 WGTEFNKEYKNM
-137 LNKKGGQLFSY
+137 LDKDKKGGQLFSY

-163 RLNDDDKIEY
+163 RLNDNDKIEY
-173 KNEIVKIY
+173 KNEIVKID

-195 RWNKQFSFNGIFEE
+195 RWNKQFSFNGIFEK

-274 KENEELCFQW
+274 KENEELSFQW
-284 REASDNYEIFIDRLN
+284 REATDNYEIFIDRLN

-306 RDYLNKIIFYI
+306 KDYLNKIIFYI
-317 KLDDIKQKSEK
+317 KLDDIKQKNEK

-409 TRFIVQSIPIKE
+409 TRFIVQSIPINK
-421 MIKEKILSGDKDFI
+421 MIKEKILSGNKDFI

-464 KENLDILKTVKTVLK
+464 KENLDILKTVRTILE

-502 RLVKTTK
+502 RVVKTTK

-528 YPFNHDDYRGTLL
+528 YPFYHDDYRGTLL

-571 SSNNAFDLYKDIT
+571 SSANAFDLYKDIT

-660 KREKPIRLESKES
+660 KREKYIRLESKEN

-707 NEGITEE
+707 SEGITEE

-744 QAFYSN
+744 QAFYGN
-750 YPNVVKK
+750 YPNVVKE
-757 LEKNIYV
+757 LEKNIYI
-764 LDLEDCFNFETDN
+764 LDLKDCFNFEADN
-777 FLNSITLTKKKRI
+777 FLNSISLTKKKRI
-790 KSKYAFF
+790 KSKYTFF
-797 KLKDKIWKLKITSGQ
+797 KLKDKVWKLKITSGQ
-812 SAPQGNVYFNNG
+812 SAPQGNLYFNNG
-824 IYPFVRANSLNYINN
+824 IYPFIRANSLNYINN
-839 IYVNIAKTDKINDL
+839 IYVDILKTDKINDL
-853 ALKKHK
+853 ALKKYK
-859 LELFDKE
+859 LELFDKG
-866 TILFPKSGRSID
+866 TILFPKSGKSID
-878 TNNIG
+878 TDNIA
-883 MLPEKSYVVS
+883 MLPDKSYVVS
-893 HLACLKSDNEIIN
+893 HLACLKSDDEIIN

-919 NFQLNKSDYP
+919 NFQINKSDYP

-940 FPFPPIEKQKE
+940 FPFPTIEKQKE
-951 IISFMEEQENIIL
+951 IISLMEEQENIIL
-964 EQEKIIKEEMDNI
+964 EQEKIIKELNERI
-977 NNFDYSNY
+977 ISFD
-985 DLLSINDI
+985 
-993 AKEEGLFAGGDVPKK
+993 
-1008 YFSKVKTNEYNIPIY
+1008 FSKYENKSIKLNEIISLEYGISLPEKKRILGEYPVYGSNGIVGYHNKFLVEAPNIIIG
-1023 SNDAERKIYGYTNIK
+1023 RKG
-1038 KVSEPCITIS
+1038 S
-1048 ARGTIG
+1048 AGEIN
-1054 HIELREEPFYPI
+1054 FA
-1066 VRLICLIPNKNI
+1066 NKNFTPI
-1078 NVKYLKFVL
+1078 DTTFYVKPLVLLEMKYLFYLLKTLNLPQYRSGLGSGGINRQFILNLDINYIDAIEQQKEIVL
-1087 KNIKFESSG
+1087 KLEKYE
-1096 SVIPQLTVPNIRNIK
+1096 QE
-1111 IPIPNIEEQNKIVFI
+1111 IE
-1126 LENYE
+1126 
-1131 DNIKQAQLKIN
+1131 QAQLKIN
-1142 NAKIKQKEIMDD
+1142 NAKIRQKEIMDD

>member
-1 MKVSLEYIK
+1 MKVSSEYIK
-10 KLLLILG
+10 KLLLVLG
-17 YKEIHSGIFNKRYK
+17 YKETNFGIYNKKYK
-31 NNYSINIDFE
+31 NNYTISINFD

-50 NFNKNIKLGDE
+50 NFDKNIKLGDE

-125 WGNEFNKEYKNM
+125 WGTEFNKEYKNM
-137 LNKKGGQLFSY
+137 LDKDKKGGQLFSY

-163 RLNDDDKIEY
+163 RLNDNDKIEY
-173 KNEIVKIY
+173 KNEIVKID

-195 RWNKQFSFNGIFEE
+195 RWNKQFSFNGIFEK

-274 KENEELCFQW
+274 KENEELSFQW
-284 REASDNYEIFIDRLN
+284 REATDNYEIFIDRLN

-306 RDYLNKIIFYI
+306 KDYLNKIIFYI
-317 KLDDIKQKSEK
+317 KLDDIKQKNEK

-409 TRFIVQSIPIKE
+409 TRFIVQSIPINK
-421 MIKEKILSGDKDFI
+421 MIKEKILSGNKDFI

-464 KENLDILKTVKTVLK
+464 KENLDILKTVRTLLE

-528 YPFNHDDYRGTLL
+528 YPFYHDDYRGTLL

-571 SSNNAFDLYKDIT
+571 SSANAFDLYKDIT

-660 KREKPIRLESKES
+660 KREKSIRLESKES

-707 NEGITEE
+707 SEGITEE

-744 QAFYSN
+744 QAFYGN
-750 YPNVVKK
+750 YPNVVKE
-757 LEKNIYV
+757 LEKNIYI
-764 LDLEDCFNFETDN
+764 LDLKDCFNFEADN
-777 FLNSITLTKKKRI
+777 FLNSISLTKKKRI
-790 KSKYAFF
+790 KSKYTFF
-797 KLKDKIWKLKITSGQ
+797 KLKDKVWKLKITSGQ
-812 SAPQGNVYFNNG
+812 SAPQGNLYFNNG
-824 IYPFVRANSLNYINN
+824 IYPFIRANSLNYINN
-839 IYVNIAKTDKINDL
+839 IYVDILKTDKINDL
-853 ALKKHK
+853 ALKKYK
-859 LELFDKE
+859 LELFDKG
-866 TILFPKSGRSID
+866 TILFPKSGKSID
-878 TNNIG
+878 TDNIA
-883 MLPEKSYVVS
+883 MLPDKSYVVS
-893 HLACLKSDNEIIN
+893 HLACLKSDDEIIN

-919 NFQLNKSDYP
+919 NFQINKSDYP

-940 FPFPPIEKQKE
+940 FPFPTIEKQKE
-951 IISFMEEQENIIL
+951 IISLMEEQENIIL
-964 EQEKIIKEEMDNI
+964 EQEKIIKELNERI
-977 NNFDYSNY
+977 ISFD
-985 DLLSINDI
+985 
-993 AKEEGLFAGGDVPKK
+993 
-1008 YFSKVKTNEYNIPIY
+1008 FSKYENKSIKLNEIISLEYGISLPEKKRILGEYPVYGSNGIVGYHNKFLVEAPNIIIG
-1023 SNDAERKIYGYTNIK
+1023 RKG
-1038 KVSEPCITIS
+1038 S
-1048 ARGTIG
+1048 AGEIN
-1054 HIELREEPFYPI
+1054 FA
-1066 VRLICLIPNKNI
+1066 NKNFTPI
-1078 NVKYLKFVL
+1078 DTTFYVKPLVLLEMKYLFYLLKTLNLPQYRSGLGSGGINRQFILNLDINYIDAIEQQKEIVL
-1087 KNIKFESSG
+1087 KLEKYE
-1096 SVIPQLTVPNIRNIK
+1096 QE
-1111 IPIPNIEEQNKIVFI
+1111 IE
-1126 LENYE
+1126 
-1131 DNIKQAQLKIN
+1131 QAQLKIN
-1142 NAKIKQKEIMDD
+1142 NAKIRQKEIMDD

>member
-1 MKVSLEYIK
+1 MKVSSEYIK
-10 KLLLILG
+10 KLLLVLG
-17 YKEIHSGIFNKRYK
+17 YKETNFGIYSKKYK
-31 NNYSINIDFE
+31 NNYTISINFE

-50 NFNKNIKLGDE
+50 NFDKNIKLGDE

-125 WGNEFNKEYKNM
+125 WGTEFNKEYKNM
-137 LNKKGGQLFSY
+137 LDKDKKGGQLFSY

-163 RLNDDDKIEY
+163 RLNDNDKIEY
-173 KNEIVKIY
+173 KNEIIKID

-195 RWNKQFSFNGIFEE
+195 RWNKQFSFNGIFEK

-274 KENEELCFQW
+274 KENEELGFQW

-306 RDYLNKIIFYI
+306 RNYLNKIIFYI

-464 KENLDILKTVKTVLK
+464 KENLDILKRVEDVLN
-479 RYNDDPDQF
+479 RYNNDPDKF
-488 IWAEKNI
+488 IWAKDYI

-541 DTKNKENERFDIVIS
+541 DTKIKENERFDIVIS

-571 SSNNAFDLYKDIT
+571 NSDKSFDLYKYIT

-607 AAIILPVSILQNDG
+607 AAIILPISILQNDK

-634 YLKGIVKLG
+634 YLKGIVKLS
-643 SNAFQATGT
+643 SNAFQAT
-652 NTVVLFLQ
+652 NTSTVILFLQ
-660 KREKPIRLESKES
+660 KRYKSLNLENRES

-695 KFLGYSFSNRRG
+695 KFLGYSFSSRRG
-707 NEGITEE
+707 KEGITEH
-714 RDKEGTYLGS
+714 RNKQGIYLGN
-724 LLDEN
+724 LLDEKYR
-729 DINNNNINKANYYMI
+729 DNINKANYYML
-744 QAFYSN
+744 QALSDN
-750 YPNVVKK
+750 YPNVVKE
-757 LEKNIYV
+757 LEKNIYI
-764 LDLEDCFNFETDN
+764 LNLEDCFNFEADK
-777 FLNSITLTKKKRI
+777 FLNSISLTKKKII
-790 KSKYAFF
+790 KSKYNLVELE
-797 KLKDKIWKLKITSGQ
+797 KCIS
-812 SAPQGNVYFNNG
+812 YFSNG
-824 IYPFVRANSLNYINN
+824 ITY
-839 IYVNIAKTDKINDL
+839 DINDL
-853 ALKKHK
+853 ETNVKTSNIVLTADHIDISNKLILKEKKFIYLKENVRLSNDKILKKDDI
-859 LELFDKE
+859 FIC
-866 TILFPKSGRSID
+866 TNSGSKKHVGKVAFIYDNINMYAGGFMGIIRAN
-878 TNNIG
+878 NNI
-883 MLPEKSYVVS
+883 LPK
-893 HLACLKSDNEIIN
+893 L
-906 KYLFYILRHFKIS
+906 LFYILSQEK
-919 NFQLNKSDYP
+919 
-929 SINIKDIENKS
+929 IKDIFISIGSNINNLKYLTDLQI
-940 FPFPPIEKQKE
+940 PLPTIEKQKE

-964 EQEKIIKEEMDNI
+964 EQEKIIKELNEKI
-977 NNFDYSNY
+977 ISFD
-985 DLLSINDI
+985 
-993 AKEEGLFAGGDVPKK
+993 
-1008 YFSKVKTNEYNIPIY
+1008 FSKYDNKSIKLNEIISLEYGISLPEKNRILGEYPVYGSNGIVGYHNKFLVEAPNIVVG
-1023 SNDAERKIYGYTNIK
+1023 RKG
-1038 KVSEPCITIS
+1038 S
-1048 ARGTIG
+1048 AG
-1054 HIELREEPFYPI
+1054 EVNFA
-1066 VRLICLIPNKNI
+1066 NKNFTPI
-1078 NVKYLKFVL
+1078 DTTFYVKPLVLLEMKYLFYLLKTLNLPQYRSGLGSGGINRQFILNLDINYIDAIEQQKEIVL
-1087 KNIKFESSG
+1087 KLEKYE
-1096 SVIPQLTVPNIRNIK
+1096 QE
-1111 IPIPNIEEQNKIVFI
+1111 IEQV
-1126 LENYE
+1126 
-1131 DNIKQAQLKIN
+1131 QLKIN
-1142 NAKIKQKEIMDD
+1142 NAKIRQKEIMDD

>member
-1 MKVSLEYIK
+1 MKASLEYIK

-17 YKEIHSGIFNKRYK
+17 YKEIHFGIYNKKYK
-31 NNYSINIDFE
+31 NNYSINVDFE

-125 WGNEFNKEYKNM
+125 WGSEFNKEYKNM
-137 LNKKGGQLFSY
+137 INKKGGQLFSY

-163 RLNDDDKIEY
+163 ILNDDKIEY
-173 KNEIVKIY
+173 KNEIVKID

-274 KENEELCFQW
+274 KENKELGFQW
-284 REASDNYEIFIDRLN
+284 REASDNYEIFVDRLN

-317 KLDDIKQKSEK
+317 KLDDIKQKNEK

-359 TSIVKEVVELLQGYQ
+359 TNIVKEVVELLQGYQ

-571 SSNNAFDLYKDIT
+571 SSDNAFDLYKDIT

-607 AAIILPVSILQNDG
+607 AAIILPISILQNDG

-660 KREKPIRLESKES
+660 KREKAIHLESKES
-673 YINMCKNKK
+673 YTNMCKNKK
-682 LLIIDTGE
+682 ILIVDTGE
-690 KDDEK
+690 KDNEK

-707 NEGITEE
+707 SEGITEE

-729 DINNNNINKANYYMI
+729 DINNNNINKANYYML
-744 QAFYSN
+744 QTFYCN
-750 YPNVVKK
+750 YPNVVKE

-764 LDLEDCFNFETDN
+764 LDLEDCFNFEADDFVN
-777 FLNSITLTKKKRI
+777 RINLNIKKKILTKYELVSLGTISSIIKGKSIT
-790 KSKYAFF
+790 
-797 KLKDKIWKLKITSGQ
+797 KDKVKNGNIPVIAGGKTSPYSHSEYNQDENCITVSASGSAGYVWYHNYKIWASDCNVIRSLDEEKYITKYIYYSLKKLQNLIYDLKTGSNQ
-812 SAPQGNVYFNNG
+812 PHVYE
-824 IYPFVRANSLNYINN
+824 
-839 IYVNIAKTDKINDL
+839 KDL
-853 ALKKHK
+853 AKIKIPNL
-859 LELFDKE
+859 
-866 TILFPKSGRSID
+866 
-878 TNNIG
+878 NI
-883 MLPEKSYVVS
+883 
-893 HLACLKSDNEIIN
+893 
-906 KYLFYILRHFKIS
+906 
-919 NFQLNKSDYP
+919 Q
-929 SINIKDIENKS
+929 
-940 FPFPPIEKQKE
+940 KQKE
-951 IISFMEEQENIIL
+951 IVTLMEEQENIIL
-964 EQEKIIKEEMDNI
+964 EQEKIIKESNDKI
-977 NNFDYSNY
+977 DNFDYSNY
-985 DLLSINDI
+985 NSLSISDI

-1023 SNDAERKIYGYTNIK
+1023 SNDTERKIYGYTNIK

-1078 NVKYLKFVL
+1078 NIKYLKFVL
-1087 KNIKFESSG
+1087 KTIKFESSG
-1096 SVIPQLTVPNIRNIK
+1096 SVIPQLTVPNIKNIK
-1111 IPIPNIEEQNKIVFI
+1111 IPIPHIEEQNKIVFI

-1131 DNIKQAQLKIN
+1131 DNINQARLKIN
-1142 NAKIKQKEIMDD
+1142 NAKTRQKEIMDD

>member
-1 MKVSLEYIK
+1 MKLKVSYEYIK
-10 KLLLILG
+10 KLLLVLG
-17 YKEIHSGIFNKRYK
+17 YKETNFGIYSKKYK
-31 NNYSINIDFE
+31 NNYTISINFD

-50 NFNKNIKLGDE
+50 NFDKNIKLGDE

-125 WGNEFNKEYKNM
+125 WGTEFNKEYKNM
-137 LNKKGGQLFSY
+137 LDKDKKGGQLFSY

-163 RLNDDDKIEY
+163 RLNDNYKIEY
-173 KNEIVKIY
+173 KNEIIKID

-195 RWNKQFSFNGIFEE
+195 RWNKQFSFNGIFEK

-274 KENEELCFQW
+274 KENEELGFQW
-284 REASDNYEIFIDRLN
+284 REATDNYEIFIDRLN

-317 KLDDIKQKSEK
+317 KLDDIKQKNEK

-359 TSIVKEVVELLQGYQ
+359 TNIVKEVVELLQGYQ

-409 TRFIVQSIPIKE
+409 TRFIVQSIPIKK
-421 MIKEKILSGDKDFI
+421 MIKEKILSGNKDFI

-464 KENLDILKTVKTVLK
+464 KENLDILKTVRTILE

-528 YPFNHDDYRGTLL
+528 YPFYHDDYRGTLL

-571 SSNNAFDLYKDIT
+571 SSANAFDLYKDIT

-621 LYEKARTIIFENF
+621 LYEKARTIILENF

-660 KREKPIRLESKES
+660 KREKYIPLENKEN

-707 NEGITEE
+707 SEGITEE

-729 DINNNNINKANYYMI
+729 DINNNNINKANYYII
-744 QAFYSN
+744 QAFYGN
-750 YPNVVKK
+750 YPNVVKE

-764 LDLEDCFNFETDN
+764 LDLEDCFNFEADN
-777 FLNSITLTKKKRI
+777 FLNSISLTKKKRI
-790 KSKYAFF
+790 KSKYTFF
-797 KLKDKIWKLKITSGQ
+797 KLKDKVWKLKITSGQ
-812 SAPQGNVYFNNG
+812 SAPQGNLYFNNG
-824 IYPFVRANSLNYINN
+824 IYPFIRANSLNYINN
-839 IYVNIAKTDKINDL
+839 IYVDILKTDKINDL
-853 ALKKHK
+853 ALKKYK
-859 LELFDKE
+859 LELFDKG
-866 TILFPKSGRSID
+866 TILFPKSGKSID
-878 TNNIG
+878 TDNIA
-883 MLPEKSYVVS
+883 MLPDKSYVVS
-893 HLACLKSDNEIIN
+893 HLACLKSDDEIIN

-919 NFQLNKSDYP
+919 NFQINKSDYP

-940 FPFPPIEKQKE
+940 FPFPTIEKQKE
-951 IISFMEEQENIIL
+951 IISLMEEHENIIL
-964 EQEKIIKEEMDNI
+964 EQEKIIKELNDKIISFDFSKYDNKSI
-977 NNFDYSNY
+977 KLNEIISLEYGISLPEKKRILGEYPVYGSNGIVGYHNNFLVEAPNIIVGRKGSAGEVN
-985 DLLSINDI
+985 
-993 AKEEGLFAGGDVPKK
+993 FA
-1008 YFSKVKTNEYNIPIY
+1008 
-1023 SNDAERKIYGYTNIK
+1023 
-1038 KVSEPCITIS
+1038 
-1048 ARGTIG
+1048 
-1054 HIELREEPFYPI
+1054 
-1066 VRLICLIPNKNI
+1066 NKNFTPI
-1078 NVKYLKFVL
+1078 DTTFYVKPLVLLEMKYLFYLL
-1087 KNIKFESSG
+1087 KTLNLPQYRSG
-1096 SVIPQLTVPNIRNIK
+1096 LGSGGINRQ
-1111 IPIPNIEEQNKIVFI
+1111 FI
-1126 LENYE
+1126 LNLDINYIDSIDKQKE
-1131 DNIKQAQLKIN
+1131 IVSKLEKYEQEIEQAQLKIN
-1142 NAKIKQKEIMDD
+1142 NAKIRQKEIMDD

>member
-1 MKVSLEYIK
+1 NK
-10 KLLLILG
+10 K
-17 YKEIHSGIFNKRYK
+17 YK
-31 NNYSINIDFE
+31 NNYTISIDFE

-50 NFNKNIKLGDE
+50 NFDKNIKLGDE

-137 LNKKGGQLFSY
+137 LDKDKKGGQLFSY

-163 RLNDDDKIEY
+163 RLNDIEKIEY
-173 KNEIVKIY
+173 KNEIVKID
-181 EELKTLANVEEIYN
+181 EELKTLANVEEIYI

-224 DLKIITPEDGKNI
+224 DLKTITPEDGKNI

-284 REASDNYEIFIDRLN
+284 REATDNYEIFIDRLN

-306 RDYLNKIIFYI
+306 KDYLNKIIFYI
-317 KLDDIKQKSEK
+317 KLDDIKQKNEK

-409 TRFIVQSIPIKE
+409 TRFIVQSIPMKEIIKG
-421 MIKEKILSGDKDFI
+421 KILSGNKDFI

-464 KENLDILKTVKTVLK
+464 KENLDILKIVKNILD
-479 RYNDDPDQF
+479 RYNNDPDKF
-488 IWAEKNI
+488 IWAKDNI

-556 NPPYSVSGFKAIMDR
+556 NPPYSISGFKAIMDR

-660 KREKPIRLESKES
+660 KREKSVSLENKES
-673 YINMCKNKK
+673 YINMCKDKK

-707 NEGITEE
+707 SEGITEE
-714 RDKEGTYLGS
+714 RDKKGTYLGS
-724 LLDEN
+724 LLDEKN
-729 DINNNNINKANYYMI
+729 RDNINKANYYMLR
-744 QAFYSN
+744 AFYNN
-750 YPNVVKK
+750 YPKVVKE

-764 LDLEDCFNFETDN
+764 LDLNDCFNFEADN
-777 FLNSITLTKKKRI
+777 FVNRINLNIKKKILTKYELISLGAISSIVKGKSITKNKVKNGNIPVIAGGKTSPYSHSEYNQNENCI
-790 KSKYAFF
+790 TVSASGSAGYVWYHNY
-797 KLKDKIWKLKITSGQ
+797 KIWASDCNVIRSLDEEKYITK
-812 SAPQGNVYFNNG
+812 Y
-824 IYPFVRANSLNYINN
+824 IYYS
-839 IYVNIAKTDKINDL
+839 
-853 ALKKHK
+853 LKKLQDLIYDLKTGSNQPHVY
-859 LELFDKE
+859 
-866 TILFPKSGRSID
+866 
-878 TNNIG
+878 
-883 MLPEKSYVVS
+883 EKDLS
-893 HLACLKSDNEIIN
+893 
-906 KYLFYILRHFKIS
+906 KIKIP
-919 NFQLNKSDYP
+919 NLN
-929 SINIKDIENKS
+929 
-940 FPFPPIEKQKE
+940 IEKQKE
-951 IISFMEEQENIIL
+951 IVYLMEEQENIIL
-964 EQEKIIKEEMDNI
+964 EQDKIIKESNDKI
-977 NNFDYSNY
+977 NSLDFVNY
-985 DLLSINDI
+985 DKCKLSDKTKFQITIGKRVLQKNI
-993 AKEEGLFAGGDVPKK
+993 KENGK
-1008 YFSKVKTNEYNIPIY
+1008 YPIY
-1023 SNDAERKIYGYTNIK
+1023 SANVYKPFGYIDELLFDNFDSTFVLWGIDGDWMTNYIL
-1038 KVSEPCITIS
+1038 PNN
-1048 ARGTIG
+1048 
-1054 HIELREEPFYPI
+1054 PFYPTDHCGVIKCIDNSVNMIYFNYAFNI
-1066 VRLICLIPNKNI
+1066 VGKEYGFN
-1078 NVKYLKFVL
+1078 
-1087 KNIKFESSG
+1087 
-1096 SVIPQLTVPNIRNIK
+1096 RNLRASIDRIEK
-1111 IPIPNIEEQNKIVFI
+1111 LQIPIPDLNIQNKISNTI
-1126 LENYE
+1126 L
-1131 DNIKQAQLKIN
+1131 DCKKQIYQSQLKIN
-1142 NAKIKQKEIMDD
+1142 NAKIKQREIMDD
-1154 IFQID
+1154 IFQIE

>member
-1 MKVSLEYIK
+1 MKVSSEYIK
-10 KLLLILG
+10 KLLLVLG
-17 YKEIHSGIFNKRYK
+17 YKETNFGIYNKKYK
-31 NNYSINIDFE
+31 NNYTISINFD

-50 NFNKNIKLGDE
+50 NFDKNIKLGDE

-110 VSKDNVSYLMIECKT
+110 VSKDNISYLMIECKT
-125 WGNEFNKEYKNM
+125 WGSEFNKEYKNM

-163 RLNDDDKIEY
+163 ILNDDDKIEY
-173 KNEIVKIY
+173 KNEIVKID

-195 RWNKQFSFNGIFEE
+195 RWNKQFSFNGIFEK

-274 KENEELCFQW
+274 KENEELSFQW
-284 REASDNYEIFIDRLN
+284 REATDNYEIFIDRLN

-306 RDYLNKIIFYI
+306 KDYLNKIIFYI
-317 KLDDIKQKSEK
+317 KLDDIKQKNEK

-444 SGHFLTEVMDIIQ
+444 SGHFLTEAMDIIQ

-464 KENLDILKTVKTVLK
+464 KENLDILKRVEDVLN
-479 RYNDDPDQF
+479 RYNNDPDKF
-488 IWAEKNI
+488 IWAKDYI

-528 YPFNHDDYRGTLL
+528 YPFSHDDYRGTLL

-571 SSNNAFDLYKDIT
+571 NSDKSFDLYKYIT

-660 KREKPIRLESKES
+660 KREKSISLESKES

-707 NEGITEE
+707 SEGITEE
-714 RDKEGTYLGS
+714 RDKEGIYLGS
-724 LLDEN
+724 LLDEKN
-729 DINNNNINKANYYMI
+729 RDNINKANYYML
-744 QAFYSN
+744 QALYDN
-750 YPNVVKK
+750 YPKVVKE

-764 LDLEDCFNFETDN
+764 LNLEDCFNFEADK
-777 FLNSITLTKKKRI
+777 FLNSISLTKKKRI
-790 KSKYAFF
+790 KSKY
-797 KLKDKIWKLKITSGQ
+797 KLETLDKLFEIVIGGTPNREKREYYENGTHLWLSISEMN
-812 SAPQGNVYFNNG
+812 GNI
-824 IYPFVRANSLNYINN
+824 IYDT
-839 IYVNIAKTDKINDL
+839 KEKINDL
-853 ALKKHK
+853 GIKNSNVK
-859 LELFDKE
+859 LIPKNTLLLSFKLSIGRVAISGKELYTNE
-866 TILFPKSGRSID
+866 AIAGLIPKNHNID
-878 TNNIG
+878 Q
-883 MLPEKSYVVS
+883 KY
-893 HLACLKSDNEIIN
+893 AF
-906 KYLFYILRHFKIS
+906 YLFRDRFKDLQSNIKSNVFGKSLNIKTIS
-919 NFQLNKSDYP
+919 A
-929 SINIKDIENKS
+929 INI
-940 FPFPPIEKQKE
+940 PLPPINNQKE
-951 IISFMEEQENIIL
+951 IISLMEEQENIIL
-964 EQEKIIKEEMDNI
+964 EQEKIIKESNDKINSLDFINYNKCKLSDKTKFQIFIGKRVLQKNI
-977 NNFDYSNY
+977 
-985 DLLSINDI
+985 
-993 AKEEGLFAGGDVPKK
+993 KENGK
-1008 YFSKVKTNEYNIPIY
+1008 YPIY
-1023 SNDAERKIYGYTNIK
+1023 SANVYKPFGYIDELLFDEFSSTFVLWGIDGDWMTNYIL
-1038 KVSEPCITIS
+1038 PNN
-1048 ARGTIG
+1048 
-1054 HIELREEPFYPI
+1054 PFYPTDHCGVIKCIDNSVNMIYFNYAFSI
-1066 VRLICLIPNKNI
+1066 VGKEYGFN
-1078 NVKYLKFVL
+1078 
-1087 KNIKFESSG
+1087 
-1096 SVIPQLTVPNIRNIK
+1096 RNLRASIDRIEK
-1111 IPIPNIEEQNKIVFI
+1111 LQIPIPDLNKQNEISNIILDCKNKI
-1126 LENYE
+1126 E
-1131 DNIKQAQLKIN
+1131 QAQLKIN
-1142 NAKIKQKEIMDD
+1142 NAKIIQKEIMND

>member
-1 MKVSLEYIK
+1 MKVSYEYIK
-10 KLLLILG
+10 KLLLVLG
-17 YKEIHSGIFNKRYK
+17 YKETNFGIYSKKYK
-31 NNYSINIDFE
+31 NNYTISINFD

-50 NFNKNIKLGDE
+50 NFDKNIKLGDE

-125 WGNEFNKEYKNM
+125 WGTEFNKEYKNM
-137 LNKKGGQLFSY
+137 LDKDKKGGQLFSY

-163 RLNDDDKIEY
+163 RLNDNYKIEY
-173 KNEIVKIY
+173 KNEIIKID

-195 RWNKQFSFNGIFEE
+195 RWNKQFSFNGIFEK

-274 KENEELCFQW
+274 KENEELGFQW
-284 REASDNYEIFIDRLN
+284 REATDNYEIFIDRLN

-317 KLDDIKQKSEK
+317 KLDDIKQKNEK

-359 TSIVKEVVELLQGYQ
+359 TNIVKEVVELLQGYQ

-409 TRFIVQSIPIKE
+409 TRFIVQSIPIKK
-421 MIKEKILSGDKDFI
+421 MIKEKILSGNKDFI

-464 KENLDILKTVKTVLK
+464 KENLDILKTVRTILE

-528 YPFNHDDYRGTLL
+528 YPFYHDDYRGTLL

-571 SSNNAFDLYKDIT
+571 SSANAFDLYKDIT

-621 LYEKARTIIFENF
+621 LYEKARTIILENF

-660 KREKPIRLESKES
+660 KREKYIPLENKEN

-707 NEGITEE
+707 SEGITEE

-729 DINNNNINKANYYMI
+729 DINNNNINKANYYII
-744 QAFYSN
+744 QAFYGN
-750 YPNVVKK
+750 YPNVVKE

-764 LDLEDCFNFETDN
+764 LDLEDCFNFEADN
-777 FLNSITLTKKKRI
+777 FLNSISLTKKKRI
-790 KSKYAFF
+790 KSKYTFF
-797 KLKDKIWKLKITSGQ
+797 KLKDKVWKLKITSGQ
-812 SAPQGNVYFNNG
+812 SAPQGNLYFNNG
-824 IYPFVRANSLNYINN
+824 IYPFIRANSLNYINN
-839 IYVNIAKTDKINDL
+839 IYVDILKTDKINDL
-853 ALKKHK
+853 ALKKYK
-859 LELFDKE
+859 LELFDKG
-866 TILFPKSGRSID
+866 TILFPKSGKSID
-878 TNNIG
+878 TDNIA
-883 MLPEKSYVVS
+883 MLPDKSYVVS
-893 HLACLKSDNEIIN
+893 HLACLKSDDEIIN

-919 NFQLNKSDYP
+919 NFQINKSDYP

-940 FPFPPIEKQKE
+940 FPFPTIEKQKE
-951 IISFMEEQENIIL
+951 IISLMEEHENIIL
-964 EQEKIIKEEMDNI
+964 EQEKIIKELNDKIISFDFSKYDNKSI
-977 NNFDYSNY
+977 KLNEIISLEYGISLPEKKRILGEYPVYGSNGIVGYHNNFLVEAPNIIVGRKGSAGEVN
-985 DLLSINDI
+985 
-993 AKEEGLFAGGDVPKK
+993 FA
-1008 YFSKVKTNEYNIPIY
+1008 
-1023 SNDAERKIYGYTNIK
+1023 
-1038 KVSEPCITIS
+1038 
-1048 ARGTIG
+1048 
-1054 HIELREEPFYPI
+1054 
-1066 VRLICLIPNKNI
+1066 NKNFTPI
-1078 NVKYLKFVL
+1078 DTTFYVKPLVLLEMKYLFYLL
-1087 KNIKFESSG
+1087 KTLNLPQYRSG
-1096 SVIPQLTVPNIRNIK
+1096 LGSGGINRQ
-1111 IPIPNIEEQNKIVFI
+1111 FI
-1126 LENYE
+1126 LNLDINYIDSIDKQKE
-1131 DNIKQAQLKIN
+1131 IVSKLEKYEQEIEQAQLKIN
-1142 NAKIKQKEIMDD
+1142 NAKIRQKEIMDD

>member
-1 MKVSLEYIK
+1 MKVSSEYIK
-10 KLLLILG
+10 KLLLVLG
-17 YKEIHSGIFNKRYK
+17 YKETNFGIYNKKYK
-31 NNYSINIDFE
+31 NNYTISINFD

-50 NFNKNIKLGDE
+50 NFDKNIKLGDE

-125 WGNEFNKEYKNM
+125 WGTEFNKEYKNM
-137 LNKKGGQLFSY
+137 LDKDKKGGQLFSY

-163 RLNDDDKIEY
+163 RLNDNDKIEY
-173 KNEIVKIY
+173 KNEIVKID

-195 RWNKQFSFNGIFEE
+195 RWNKQFSFNGIFEK

-274 KENEELCFQW
+274 KENEELSFQW
-284 REASDNYEIFIDRLN
+284 REATDNYEIFIDRLN

-306 RDYLNKIIFYI
+306 KDYLNKIIFYI
-317 KLDDIKQKSEK
+317 KLDDIKQKNEK

-409 TRFIVQSIPIKE
+409 TRFIVQSIPINK
-421 MIKEKILSGDKDFI
+421 MIKEKILSGNKDFI

-464 KENLDILKTVKTVLK
+464 KENLDILKTVRTILE

-528 YPFNHDDYRGTLL
+528 YPFYHDDYRGTLL

-571 SSNNAFDLYKDIT
+571 SSANAFDLYKDIT

-660 KREKPIRLESKES
+660 KREKSIRLESKES

-707 NEGITEE
+707 SEGITEE

-744 QAFYSN
+744 QAFYGN
-750 YPNVVKK
+750 YPNVVKE
-757 LEKNIYV
+757 LEKNIYI
-764 LDLEDCFNFETDN
+764 LDLKDCFNFEADN
-777 FLNSITLTKKKRI
+777 FLNSISLTKKKRI
-790 KSKYAFF
+790 KSKYTFF
-797 KLKDKIWKLKITSGQ
+797 KLKDKVWKLKITSGQ
-812 SAPQGNVYFNNG
+812 SAPQGNLYFNNG
-824 IYPFVRANSLNYINN
+824 IYPFIRANSLNYINN
-839 IYVNIAKTDKINDL
+839 IYVDILKTDKINDL
-853 ALKKHK
+853 ALKKYK
-859 LELFDKE
+859 LELFDKG
-866 TILFPKSGRSID
+866 TILFPKSGKSID
-878 TNNIG
+878 TDNIA
-883 MLPEKSYVVS
+883 MLPDKSYVVS
-893 HLACLKSDNEIIN
+893 HLACLKSDDEIIN

-919 NFQLNKSDYP
+919 NFQINKSDYP

-940 FPFPPIEKQKE
+940 FPFPTIEKQKE
-951 IISFMEEQENIIL
+951 IISLMEEQENIIL
-964 EQEKIIKEEMDNI
+964 EQEKIIKELNERI
-977 NNFDYSNY
+977 ISFD
-985 DLLSINDI
+985 
-993 AKEEGLFAGGDVPKK
+993 
-1008 YFSKVKTNEYNIPIY
+1008 FSKYENKSIKLNE
-1023 SNDAERKIYGYTNIK
+1023 
-1038 KVSEPCITIS
+1038 TIS
-1048 ARGTIG
+1048 LEYGISLPEKKRILGEYPVYGSNGIVGYHNKFLVEAPNIIIG
-1054 HIELREEPFYPI
+1054 RKGSAGEINFA
-1066 VRLICLIPNKNI
+1066 NKNFTPI
-1078 NVKYLKFVL
+1078 DTTFYVKPLVLLEMKYLFYLLKTLNLPQYRSGLGSGGINRQFILNLDINYIDAIEQQKEIVL
-1087 KNIKFESSG
+1087 KLEKYE
-1096 SVIPQLTVPNIRNIK
+1096 QE
-1111 IPIPNIEEQNKIVFI
+1111 IE
-1126 LENYE
+1126 
-1131 DNIKQAQLKIN
+1131 QAQLKIN
-1142 NAKIKQKEIMDD
+1142 NAKIRQKEIMDD

>member
-1 MKVSLEYIK
+1 MKVSSEYIK
-10 KLLLILG
+10 KLLLVLG
-17 YKEIHSGIFNKRYK
+17 YKETNFGIYNKKYK
-31 NNYSINIDFE
+31 NNYTISINFD

-50 NFNKNIKLGDE
+50 NFDKNIKLGDE

-125 WGNEFNKEYKNM
+125 WGTEFNKEYKNM
-137 LNKKGGQLFSY
+137 LDKDKKGGQLFSY

-163 RLNDDDKIEY
+163 RLNDNDKIEY
-173 KNEIVKIY
+173 KNEIVKID

-195 RWNKQFSFNGIFEE
+195 RWNKQFSFNGIFEK

-274 KENEELCFQW
+274 KENEELSFQW
-284 REASDNYEIFIDRLN
+284 REATDNYEIFIDRLN

-306 RDYLNKIIFYI
+306 KDYLNKIIFYI
-317 KLDDIKQKSEK
+317 KLDDIKQKNEK

-409 TRFIVQSIPIKE
+409 TRFIVQSIPINK
-421 MIKEKILSGDKDFI
+421 MIKEKILSGNKDFI

-464 KENLDILKTVKTVLK
+464 KENLDILKTVRTILE

-528 YPFNHDDYRGTLL
+528 YPFYHDDYRGTLL

-571 SSNNAFDLYKDIT
+571 SSANAFDLYKDIT

-660 KREKPIRLESKES
+660 KREKSIRLESKES

-707 NEGITEE
+707 SEGITEE

-744 QAFYSN
+744 QAFYGN
-750 YPNVVKK
+750 YPNVVKE
-757 LEKNIYV
+757 LEKNIYI
-764 LDLEDCFNFETDN
+764 LDLKDCFNFEADN
-777 FLNSITLTKKKRI
+777 FLNSISLTKKKRI
-790 KSKYAFF
+790 KSKYTFF
-797 KLKDKIWKLKITSGQ
+797 KLKDKVWKLKITSGQ
-812 SAPQGNVYFNNG
+812 SAPQGNLYFNNG
-824 IYPFVRANSLNYINN
+824 IYPFIRANSLNYINN
-839 IYVNIAKTDKINDL
+839 IYVDILKTDKINDL
-853 ALKKHK
+853 ALKKYK
-859 LELFDKE
+859 LELFDKG
-866 TILFPKSGRSID
+866 TILFPKSGKSID
-878 TNNIG
+878 TDNIA
-883 MLPEKSYVVS
+883 MLPDKSYVVS
-893 HLACLKSDNEIIN
+893 HLACLKSDDEIIN

-919 NFQLNKSDYP
+919 NFQINKSDYP

-940 FPFPPIEKQKE
+940 FPFPTIEKQKE
-951 IISFMEEQENIIL
+951 IISLMEEQENIIL
-964 EQEKIIKEEMDNI
+964 EQEKIIKELNERI
-977 NNFDYSNY
+977 ISFD
-985 DLLSINDI
+985 
-993 AKEEGLFAGGDVPKK
+993 
-1008 YFSKVKTNEYNIPIY
+1008 FSKYENKSIKLNEIISLEYGISLPEKKRILGEYPVYGSNGIVGYHNKFLVEAPNIIIG
-1023 SNDAERKIYGYTNIK
+1023 RKG
-1038 KVSEPCITIS
+1038 S
-1048 ARGTIG
+1048 AGEIN
-1054 HIELREEPFYPI
+1054 FA
-1066 VRLICLIPNKNI
+1066 NKNFTPI
-1078 NVKYLKFVL
+1078 DTTFYVKPLVLLEMKYLFCLLKTLNLPQYRSGLGSGGINRQFILNLDINYIDAIEQQKEIVL
-1087 KNIKFESSG
+1087 KLEKYE
-1096 SVIPQLTVPNIRNIK
+1096 QE
-1111 IPIPNIEEQNKIVFI
+1111 IE
-1126 LENYE
+1126 
-1131 DNIKQAQLKIN
+1131 QAQLKIN
-1142 NAKIKQKEIMDD
+1142 NAKIRQKEIMDD

>member
-1 MKVSLEYIK
+1 MKASLEYIK

-17 YKEIHSGIFNKRYK
+17 YKEIHFGIYNKKYK
-31 NNYSINIDFE
+31 NNYSINVDFE

-110 VSKDNVSYLMIECKT
+110 VSKDNVPYLMIECKT
-125 WGNEFNKEYKNM
+125 WGSEFNKEYKNM

-173 KNEIVKIY
+173 KNEIVKID

-195 RWNKQFSFNGIFEE
+195 RWNKQFSFNGIFEK

-224 DLKIITPEDGKNI
+224 DLKVITPEDGKNI

-274 KENEELCFQW
+274 KENEELGFQW
-284 REASDNYEIFIDRLN
+284 REATDNYEIFIDRLN

-306 RDYLNKIIFYI
+306 KDYLNKIIFYI
-317 KLDDIKQKSEK
+317 KLDDIKQKNEK

-348 DIFDERDFKRN
+348 DIFDEKDFKRN
-359 TSIVKEVVELLQGYQ
+359 TNIVKEVVELLQGYQ

-409 TRFIVQSIPIKE
+409 TRFIVQSIPIKQ
-421 MIKEKILSGDKDFI
+421 MIKEKIISGDKDFI

-464 KENLDILKTVKTVLK
+464 KENLDILKRVEDVLN
-479 RYNDDPDQF
+479 RYNNDPDKF
-488 IWAEKNI
+488 IWAKDYI

-571 SSNNAFDLYKDIT
+571 SSNNAFDLYKDLT

-607 AAIILPVSILQNDG
+607 AAIILPISILQNDG

-660 KREKPIRLESKES
+660 KREKTIRLENKES
-673 YINMCKNKK
+673 YINMCKNRK

-707 NEGITEE
+707 SEGITEE

-724 LLDEN
+724 LLDEKN
-729 DINNNNINKANYYMI
+729 RDNINKANYYML
-744 QAFYSN
+744 QAFYGN
-750 YPNVVKK
+750 YPNVVKE

-764 LDLEDCFNFETDN
+764 LDLEDCFNFEADN
-777 FLNSITLTKKKRI
+777 FLNSITLTKKKII
-790 KSKYAFF
+790 KSKYPLIKLSDNALDMVLYSGSRPKGGVQKNNEGIISLGGEHIDAYTGRINLD
-797 KLKDKIWKLKITSGQ
+797 KLKYIPIEYAKIMPINTKVVENDILICKDGALTGKIALAKNINNEMYINEHILKVRFSNEVNQKFIF
-812 SAPQGNVYFNNG
+812 YYLFIFNNVLKELKTG
-824 IYPFVRANSLNYINN
+824 AAQGGLNRY
-839 IYVNIAKTDKINDL
+839 
-853 ALKKHK
+853 
-859 LELFDKE
+859 
-866 TILFPKSGRSID
+866 
-878 TNNIG
+878 
-883 MLPEKSYVVS
+883 
-893 HLACLKSDNEIIN
+893 
-906 KYLFYILRHFKIS
+906 
-919 NFQLNKSDYP
+919 NF
-929 SINIKDIENKS
+929 ENLS
-940 FPFPPIEKQKE
+940 VPIPPIERQKE

-964 EQEKIIKEEMDNI
+964 EQEKIIKDL
-977 NNFDYSNY
+977 NNKIISFD
-985 DLLSINDI
+985 
-993 AKEEGLFAGGDVPKK
+993 
-1008 YFSKVKTNEYNIPIY
+1008 FSKYDNKSIKLNEIISLEYGISLPEKKRILGEYPVYGSNGIVGYHNKFLVEAPNIIIG
-1023 SNDAERKIYGYTNIK
+1023 RKG
-1038 KVSEPCITIS
+1038 S
-1048 ARGTIG
+1048 AGEIN
-1054 HIELREEPFYPI
+1054 FA
-1066 VRLICLIPNKNI
+1066 NKNFTPI
-1078 NVKYLKFVL
+1078 DTTFYVRPLVLLEMKYLFYLL
-1087 KNIKFESSG
+1087 KTLNLPQYRSG
-1096 SVIPQLTVPNIRNIK
+1096 LGSGGINRQ
-1111 IPIPNIEEQNKIVFI
+1111 FI
-1126 LENYE
+1126 LNLDINYIDAIE
-1131 DNIKQAQLKIN
+1131 QQKEIVLRLEKYEQEVEQSQLKIN
-1142 NAKIKQKEIMDD
+1142 NAKIKQKEIMED

>member
-1 MKVSLEYIK
+1 MKVSSEYIK
-10 KLLLILG
+10 KLLLVLG
-17 YKEIHSGIFNKRYK
+17 YKETNFGIYNKKYK
-31 NNYSINIDFE
+31 NNYTISINFD

-50 NFNKNIKLGDE
+50 NFDKNIKLGDE

-125 WGNEFNKEYKNM
+125 WGTEFNKEYKNM
-137 LNKKGGQLFSY
+137 LDKDKKGGQLFSY

-163 RLNDDDKIEY
+163 RLNDNDKIEY
-173 KNEIVKIY
+173 KNEIIKID
-181 EELKTLANVEEIYN
+181 EELKTLANVEEIHN
-195 RWNKQFSFNGIFEE
+195 RWNKQFSFNGIFEK

-224 DLKIITPEDGKNI
+224 DLEIITPEDGKNI

-274 KENEELCFQW
+274 KENEELSFQW
-284 REASDNYEIFIDRLN
+284 REATDNYEIFIDRLN

-306 RDYLNKIIFYI
+306 KWYLNKIIFYI
-317 KLDDIKQKSEK
+317 KLDDIKQKNEK

-334 MQAMIYKNQEFSFV
+334 MQAMIYKNQEFSFI

-359 TSIVKEVVELLQGYQ
+359 TSIVKEVVELLQRYQ

-421 MIKEKILSGDKDFI
+421 MIKEKIILGNKDFI

-457 KSLLEIG
+457 KSLLEIEN
-464 KENLDILKTVKTVLK
+464 ENLDTLKIVQNVLD
-479 RYNDDPDQF
+479 RYNKDPDKF
-488 IWAEKNI
+488 IWAKDNI

-528 YPFNHDDYRGTLL
+528 YPFSHDDYRGTLL
-541 DTKNKENERFDIVIS
+541 DTKDKENGRFDIVIS
-556 NPPYSVSGFKAIMDR
+556 NPPYSVSGFKSIMDR
-571 SSNNAFDLYKDIT
+571 NSDEAFDLYKDIT

-607 AAIILPVSILQNDG
+607 AAIILPISILQNDG

-652 NTVVLFLQ
+652 NTVILFLQ
-660 KREKPIRLESKES
+660 KREKSISLENKES
-673 YINMCKNKK
+673 YVNMCKDKK

-714 RDKEGTYLGS
+714 RDKEGTYLGN
-724 LLDEN
+724 LLDEKN
-729 DINNNNINKANYYMI
+729 RDNINKANYYML
-744 QAFYSN
+744 QALYDN
-750 YPNVVKK
+750 YPNVVKG

-764 LDLEDCFNFETDN
+764 LNMKDCFNFESDN
-777 FLNSITLTKKKRI
+777 FLNSISLTKKKTI
-790 KSKYAFF
+790 TTKYPLV
-797 KLKDKIWKLKITSGQ
+797 KLSD
-812 SAPQGNVYFNNG
+812 
-824 IYPFVRANSLNYINN
+824 NSLNMVLYSGSRPKGGVKKNNEGIISLGGEHINAYTGRINLDKLKYIPVEYAKTMSINTKVLENDILICKDGALAGKIALAKNINNDMYINEHILKVRFSN
-839 IYVNIAKTDKINDL
+839 EVNQKFI
-853 ALKKHK
+853 
-859 LELFDKE
+859 F
-866 TILFPKSGRSID
+866 
-878 TNNIG
+878 
-883 MLPEKSYVVS
+883 Y
-893 HLACLKSDNEIIN
+893 
-906 KYLFYILRHFKIS
+906 YLFIFNNVLKELKTGAAQGGLNRD
-919 NFQLNKSDYP
+919 NFGNLSVPIP
-929 SINIKDIENKS
+929 S
-940 FPFPPIEKQKE
+940 IEKQKE
-951 IISFMEEQENIIL
+951 IISLMEEQENIIL
-964 EQEKIIKEEMDNI
+964 EQEKIIKELNERI
-977 NNFDYSNY
+977 ISFD
-985 DLLSINDI
+985 
-993 AKEEGLFAGGDVPKK
+993 
-1008 YFSKVKTNEYNIPIY
+1008 FSKYENKSIKLNEIISLEYGISLPEKKRILGEYPVYGSNGIVGYHNKFLVEAPNIIIG
-1023 SNDAERKIYGYTNIK
+1023 RKG
-1038 KVSEPCITIS
+1038 S
-1048 ARGTIG
+1048 AGEIN
-1054 HIELREEPFYPI
+1054 FA
-1066 VRLICLIPNKNI
+1066 NKNFTPI
-1078 NVKYLKFVL
+1078 DTTFYVKPLVLLEMKYLFYLLKTLNLPQYRSGLGSGGINRQFILNLDINYIDAIEQQKEIVL
-1087 KNIKFESSG
+1087 KLEKYE
-1096 SVIPQLTVPNIRNIK
+1096 QE
-1111 IPIPNIEEQNKIVFI
+1111 IE
-1126 LENYE
+1126 
-1131 DNIKQAQLKIN
+1131 QAQLKIN
-1142 NAKIKQKEIMDD
+1142 NAKIRQKEIMDD

>member
-1 MKVSLEYIK
+1 
-10 KLLLILG
+10 
-17 YKEIHSGIFNKRYK
+17 YKEIHSEIFNKKYK
-31 NNYSINIDFE
+31 NNYTINVDFE
-41 KEKIFYIDN
+41 KEKIFYADN
-50 NFNKNIKLGDE
+50 NFNKKIKLGDE

-137 LNKKGGQLFSY
+137 LDKDKKGGQLFSY

-163 RLNDDDKIEY
+163 RLNDIEKIEY
-173 KNEIVKIY
+173 KNEIVKID
-181 EELKTLANVEEIYN
+181 EELKTLANVEEIYI

-224 DLKIITPEDGKNI
+224 DLKTITPEDGKNI

-284 REASDNYEIFIDRLN
+284 REATDNYEIFIDRLN

-306 RDYLNKIIFYI
+306 KDYLNKIIFYI
-317 KLDDIKQKSEK
+317 KLDDIKQKNEK

-409 TRFIVQSIPIKE
+409 TRFIVQSIPMKE
-421 MIKEKILSGDKDFI
+421 IIKEKILSGNKDFI

-464 KENLDILKTVKTVLK
+464 KENLDILKIVKNVLD
-479 RYNDDPDQF
+479 RYNNDPDKF
-488 IWAEKNI
+488 IWAKENI

-541 DTKNKENERFDIVIS
+541 DTKNKENEMFDIVIS

-571 SSNNAFDLYKDIT
+571 NSDKYFDLYKHIT

-607 AAIILPVSILQNDG
+607 AAIILPISILQNDG

-660 KREKPIRLESKES
+660 KREKSISLENKES
-673 YINMCKNKK
+673 YINMCKDKK

-707 NEGITEE
+707 SEGITEE
-714 RDKEGTYLGS
+714 RDKEGAYLGS
-724 LLDEN
+724 LLDEKN
-729 DINNNNINKANYYMI
+729 RDNINKVNYYML
-744 QAFYSN
+744 QALYDN
-750 YPNVVKK
+750 YPNIVKD

-764 LDLEDCFNFETDN
+764 LNLKDCFNFETDN
-777 FLNSITLTKKKRI
+777 FLNSISFTKKKI
-790 KSKYAFF
+790 IISKYPLV
-797 KLKDKIWKLKITSGQ
+797 KLSD
-812 SAPQGNVYFNNG
+812 
-824 IYPFVRANSLNYINN
+824 NSLNMKLYSGSRPKGGVKKNNEGIISLGGEHINAYTGRINLDKLKYIPIEYAKTMPINTKVLENDILICKDGALTGKIALAKNINNDMYINEHILKVRFSN
-839 IYVNIAKTDKINDL
+839 EVNQKFI
-853 ALKKHK
+853 
-859 LELFDKE
+859 F
-866 TILFPKSGRSID
+866 
-878 TNNIG
+878 
-883 MLPEKSYVVS
+883 Y
-893 HLACLKSDNEIIN
+893 
-906 KYLFYILRHFKIS
+906 YLFIFNNVLKELKTGAAQGGLNRD
-919 NFQLNKSDYP
+919 NFGNLSVP
-929 SINIKDIENKS
+929 I
-940 FPFPPIEKQKE
+940 PPIGKQKE
-951 IISFMEEQENIIL
+951 IVSFMDEQENIIL
-964 EQEKIIKEEMDNI
+964 EQEKRIKELNDKI

-985 DLLSINDI
+985 NLLSINDI
-993 AKEEGLFAGGDVPKK
+993 AREEGLFAGGDVPKQ
-1008 YFSKVKTNEYNIPIY
+1008 YFSKIQTDKYNIPIY
-1023 SNDAERKIYGYTNIK
+1023 SNDTERKIYGYTNIK

-1054 HIELREEPFYPI
+1054 HVELREEPFYPI
-1066 VRLICLIPNKNI
+1066 VRLICLMPNKDINI
-1078 NVKYLKFVL
+1078 KYLKFVL
-1087 KNIKFESSG
+1087 KTIKFESSG
-1096 SVIPQLTVPNIRNIK
+1096 SVIPQLTVPNIKNIK

-1131 DNIKQAQLKIN
+1131 DEIKQAQLKIG
-1142 NAKIKQKEIMDD
+1142 NAKIKQREIMDD
-1154 IFQID
+1154 IFQVE

>member
-1 MKVSLEYIK
+1 MKVSSEYIK
-10 KLLLILG
+10 KLLLVLG
-17 YKEIHSGIFNKRYK
+17 YKETNFGIYNKKYK
-31 NNYSINIDFE
+31 NNYTISINFE

-50 NFNKNIKLGDE
+50 NFDKNIKLGDE

-125 WGNEFNKEYKNM
+125 WGSEFNKEYKNM
-137 LNKKGGQLFSY
+137 IDKKGGQLFSY
-148 YNQDRNA
+148 YNQDRNS

-163 RLNDDDKIEY
+163 RLNDNDKIEY
-173 KNEIVKIY
+173 KNEIVKID

-209 DILPYGIQAKALLKK
+209 GISVYGIQAKALLKK

-274 KENEELCFQW
+274 KENEELSFQW
-284 REASDNYEIFIDRLN
+284 REATDNYEIFIDRLN

-306 RDYLNKIIFYI
+306 KDYLNKIIFYI
-317 KLDDIKQKSEK
+317 KLDDIKQKNEK

-421 MIKEKILSGDKDFI
+421 MIKEKIISGNKDFI

-464 KENLDILKTVKTVLK
+464 KENLDILKIVKNVLE
-479 RYNDDPDQF
+479 RYNNDPDKF
-488 IWAEKNI
+488 IWAKDNI
-495 YGIENDY
+495 FGIENDY

-571 SSNNAFDLYKDIT
+571 SSNNAFDLYEDVT

-660 KREKPIRLESKES
+660 KRETHIHLVNKES

-695 KFLGYSFSNRRG
+695 KFLGYSFSSRRG
-707 NEGITEE
+707 SEGITEE
-714 RDKEGTYLGS
+714 RNKEGIYLGN
-724 LLDEN
+724 LLDEKN
-729 DINNNNINKANYYMI
+729 RDNINKANYYMI
-744 QAFYSN
+744 QALSNN
-750 YPNVVKK
+750 YPNVIKE

-764 LDLEDCFNFETDN
+764 LDLEDCFNFEADDFVN
-777 FLNSITLTKKKRI
+777 RINLNTKKKILTKYELVSLGTISSII
-790 KSKYAFF
+790 KGKSIT
-797 KLKDKIWKLKITSGQ
+797 KDKVKNGNIPVIAGGKTSPYSHSEYNQDENCITVSASGAYSGYVWYHNYKIWASDCNVIRSLDNKKYITKYIFYYLCSIQDIIYSLQKGSSQPHVYIEDLSKIKI
-812 SAPQGNVYFNNG
+812 PN
-824 IYPFVRANSLNYINN
+824 LNI
-839 IYVNIAKTDKINDL
+839 
-853 ALKKHK
+853 
-859 LELFDKE
+859 
-866 TILFPKSGRSID
+866 
-878 TNNIG
+878 
-883 MLPEKSYVVS
+883 
-893 HLACLKSDNEIIN
+893 
-906 KYLFYILRHFKIS
+906 
-919 NFQLNKSDYP
+919 Q
-929 SINIKDIENKS
+929 
-940 FPFPPIEKQKE
+940 KQKE
-951 IISFMEEQENIIL
+951 IVTLMEEQENIIL
-964 EQEKIIKEEMDNI
+964 EKEKIIKESNDKI
-977 NNFDYSNY
+977 NNLDFVNY
-985 DLLSINDI
+985 DRCKLSDKTKFQISIGKRVLQKNI
-993 AKEEGLFAGGDVPKK
+993 KENGK
-1008 YFSKVKTNEYNIPIY
+1008 YPIY
-1023 SNDAERKIYGYTNIK
+1023 SANVYKPFGYIDKLLFEDFNFTFVLWGIDGDWMTNYIL
-1038 KVSEPCITIS
+1038 PNN
-1048 ARGTIG
+1048 
-1054 HIELREEPFYPI
+1054 PFYPTDHCGVIKCIDNSVNMIYFNYAFSI
-1066 VRLICLIPNKNI
+1066 VGKEYGFN
-1078 NVKYLKFVL
+1078 
-1087 KNIKFESSG
+1087 
-1096 SVIPQLTVPNIRNIK
+1096 RNLRASIDRIEK
-1111 IPIPNIEEQNKIVFI
+1111 LQIPIPDLNKQNEISSIILDCKNKI
-1126 LENYE
+1126 E
-1131 DNIKQAQLKIN
+1131 QAQLKIN
-1142 NAKIKQKEIMDD
+1142 NAKIRQKEIMDD

>member
-1 MKVSLEYIK
+1 MKVSSEYIK
-10 KLLLILG
+10 KLLLVLG
-17 YKEIHSGIFNKRYK
+17 YKETNFGIYNKKYK
-31 NNYSINIDFE
+31 NNYTISINFD

-50 NFNKNIKLGDE
+50 NFDKNIKLGDE

-110 VSKDNVSYLMIECKT
+110 VSKDNISYLMIECKT
-125 WGNEFNKEYKNM
+125 WGSEFNKEYKNM

-163 RLNDDDKIEY
+163 ILNDDDKIEY
-173 KNEIVKIY
+173 KNEIVKID

-195 RWNKQFSFNGIFEE
+195 RWNKQFSFNGIFEK

-274 KENEELCFQW
+274 KENEELSFQW
-284 REASDNYEIFIDRLN
+284 REATDNYEIFIDRLN

-306 RDYLNKIIFYI
+306 KDYLNKIIFYI
-317 KLDDIKQKSEK
+317 KLDDIKQKNEK

-444 SGHFLTEVMDIIQ
+444 SGHFLTEAMDIIQ

-464 KENLDILKTVKTVLK
+464 KENLDILKRVEDVLN
-479 RYNDDPDQF
+479 RYNNDPDKF
-488 IWAEKNI
+488 IWAKDYI

-528 YPFNHDDYRGTLL
+528 YPFSHDDYRGTLL

-571 SSNNAFDLYKDIT
+571 NSDKSFDLYKYIT

-607 AAIILPVSILQNDG
+607 AAIILPISILQNDG

-652 NTVVLFLQ
+652 NTVILFLQ
-660 KREKPIRLESKES
+660 KREKSISLENKES
-673 YINMCKNKK
+673 YVNMCKDKK

-707 NEGITEE
+707 SEGITEE
-714 RDKEGTYLGS
+714 RDKEGIYLGS
-724 LLDEN
+724 LLDEKN
-729 DINNNNINKANYYMI
+729 RDNINKANYYML
-744 QAFYSN
+744 QALYDN
-750 YPNVVKK
+750 YPKVVKE

-764 LDLEDCFNFETDN
+764 LNLEDCFNFEADK
-777 FLNSITLTKKKRI
+777 FLNSISLTKKKRI
-790 KSKYAFF
+790 KSKY
-797 KLKDKIWKLKITSGQ
+797 KLETLDKLFEIVIGGTPNREKREYYENGTHLWLSISEMN
-812 SAPQGNVYFNNG
+812 GNI
-824 IYPFVRANSLNYINN
+824 IYDT
-839 IYVNIAKTDKINDL
+839 KEKINDL
-853 ALKKHK
+853 GIKNSNVK
-859 LELFDKE
+859 LIPKNTLLLSFKLSIGRVAISGKELYTNE
-866 TILFPKSGRSID
+866 AIAGLIPKNHNID
-878 TNNIG
+878 Q
-883 MLPEKSYVVS
+883 KY
-893 HLACLKSDNEIIN
+893 AF
-906 KYLFYILRHFKIS
+906 YLFRDRFKDLQSNIKSNVFGKSLNIKTIS
-919 NFQLNKSDYP
+919 A
-929 SINIKDIENKS
+929 INI
-940 FPFPPIEKQKE
+940 PLPPINNQKE
-951 IISFMEEQENIIL
+951 IISLMEEQENIIL
-964 EQEKIIKEEMDNI
+964 EQEKIIKESNDKINSLDFINYNKCKLSDKTKFQIFIGKRVLQKNI
-977 NNFDYSNY
+977 
-985 DLLSINDI
+985 
-993 AKEEGLFAGGDVPKK
+993 KENGK
-1008 YFSKVKTNEYNIPIY
+1008 YPIY
-1023 SNDAERKIYGYTNIK
+1023 SANVYKPFGYIDELLFDEFSSTFVLWGIDGDWMTNYIL
-1038 KVSEPCITIS
+1038 PNN
-1048 ARGTIG
+1048 
-1054 HIELREEPFYPI
+1054 PFYPTDHCGVIKCIDNSVNMIYFNYAFSI
-1066 VRLICLIPNKNI
+1066 VGKEYGFN
-1078 NVKYLKFVL
+1078 
-1087 KNIKFESSG
+1087 
-1096 SVIPQLTVPNIRNIK
+1096 RNLRASIDRIEK
-1111 IPIPNIEEQNKIVFI
+1111 LQIPIPDLNKQNEISNIILDCKNKI
-1126 LENYE
+1126 E
-1131 DNIKQAQLKIN
+1131 QAQLKIN
-1142 NAKIKQKEIMDD
+1142 NAKIIQKEIMND

>member
-1 MKVSLEYIK
+1 MKVSIEYIK
-10 KLLLILG
+10 KLLYALG
-17 YKEIHSGIFNKRYK
+17 YKEIHSEIFNKKYK
-31 NNYSINIDFE
+31 NNYTISINFE

-50 NFNKNIKLGDE
+50 NFDKNIKLGDE

-137 LNKKGGQLFSY
+137 LDKDKKGGQLFSY

-163 RLNDDDKIEY
+163 RLNDIEKIEY
-173 KNEIVKIY
+173 KNEIVKID
-181 EELKTLANVEEIYN
+181 EELKTLANVEEIYI

-224 DLKIITPEDGKNI
+224 DLKTITPEDGKNI

-284 REASDNYEIFIDRLN
+284 REATDNYEIFIDRLN

-306 RDYLNKIIFYI
+306 KDYLNKIIFYI
-317 KLDDIKQKSEK
+317 KLDDIKQKNEK

-409 TRFIVQSIPIKE
+409 TRFIVQSIPMKE
-421 MIKEKILSGDKDFI
+421 IIKEKILSGNKDFI

-464 KENLDILKTVKTVLK
+464 KENLDILKIVKNILD
-479 RYNDDPDQF
+479 RYNNDPDKF
-488 IWAEKNI
+488 IWAKDNI

-556 NPPYSVSGFKAIMDR
+556 NPPYSISGFKAIMDR

-660 KREKPIRLESKES
+660 KREKSVSLENKES
-673 YINMCKNKK
+673 YINMCKDKK

-690 KDDEK
+690 KEDEK

-707 NEGITEE
+707 SEGITEE
-714 RDKEGTYLGS
+714 RDKKGTYLGS
-724 LLDEN
+724 LLDEKN
-729 DINNNNINKANYYMI
+729 RDNINKANYYMLR
-744 QAFYSN
+744 AFYNN
-750 YPNVVKK
+750 YPKVVKE

-764 LDLEDCFNFETDN
+764 LDLNDCFNFEADN
-777 FLNSITLTKKKRI
+777 FVNRINLNIKKKILTKYELISLGAISSIVKGKSITKNKVKNGNIPVIAGGKTSPYSHSEYNQNENCI
-790 KSKYAFF
+790 TVSASGSAGYVWYHNY
-797 KLKDKIWKLKITSGQ
+797 KIWASDCNVIRSLDEEKYITK
-812 SAPQGNVYFNNG
+812 Y
-824 IYPFVRANSLNYINN
+824 IYYS
-839 IYVNIAKTDKINDL
+839 
-853 ALKKHK
+853 LKKLQDLIYDLKTGSNQPHVY
-859 LELFDKE
+859 
-866 TILFPKSGRSID
+866 
-878 TNNIG
+878 
-883 MLPEKSYVVS
+883 EKDLS
-893 HLACLKSDNEIIN
+893 
-906 KYLFYILRHFKIS
+906 KIKIP
-919 NFQLNKSDYP
+919 NLN
-929 SINIKDIENKS
+929 
-940 FPFPPIEKQKE
+940 IEKQKE
-951 IISFMEEQENIIL
+951 IVYLMEEQENIIL
-964 EQEKIIKEEMDNI
+964 EQDKIIKESNDKI
-977 NNFDYSNY
+977 NSLDFVNY
-985 DLLSINDI
+985 DKCKLSDKTKFQITIGKRVLQKNI
-993 AKEEGLFAGGDVPKK
+993 KENGK
-1008 YFSKVKTNEYNIPIY
+1008 YPIY
-1023 SNDAERKIYGYTNIK
+1023 SANVYKPFGYIDELLFDNFDSTFVLWGIDGDWMTNYIL
-1038 KVSEPCITIS
+1038 PNN
-1048 ARGTIG
+1048 
-1054 HIELREEPFYPI
+1054 PFYPTDHCGVIKCIDNSVNMIYFNYAFNI
-1066 VRLICLIPNKNI
+1066 VGKEYGFN
-1078 NVKYLKFVL
+1078 
-1087 KNIKFESSG
+1087 
-1096 SVIPQLTVPNIRNIK
+1096 RNLRASIDRIEK
-1111 IPIPNIEEQNKIVFI
+1111 LQIPIPDLNIQNKISNTI
-1126 LENYE
+1126 L
-1131 DNIKQAQLKIN
+1131 DCKKQIYQSQLKIN
-1142 NAKIKQKEIMDD
+1142 NAKIKQREIMDD
-1154 IFQID
+1154 IFQIE

>member
-1 MKVSLEYIK
+1 MKVSSEYIK
-10 KLLLILG
+10 KLLLVLG
-17 YKEIHSGIFNKRYK
+17 YKETNFGIYSKKYK
-31 NNYSINIDFE
+31 NNYTISINFE

-50 NFNKNIKLGDE
+50 NFDKNIKLGDE

-125 WGNEFNKEYKNM
+125 WGTEFNKEYKNM
-137 LNKKGGQLFSY
+137 LDKDKKGGQLFSY

-163 RLNDDDKIEY
+163 RLNDNDKIEY
-173 KNEIVKIY
+173 KNEIIKID
-181 EELKTLANVEEIYN
+181 EELKTLTNVEEIYN
-195 RWNKQFSFNGIFEE
+195 RWNKQFSFNGIFEK

-274 KENEELCFQW
+274 KENEELGFQW

-306 RDYLNKIIFYI
+306 RNYLNKIIFYI

-556 NPPYSVSGFKAIMDR
+556 NPPYSVSGFKSIMDR
-571 SSNNAFDLYKDIT
+571 NSDEAFDLYKDIT

-607 AAIILPVSILQNDG
+607 AAIILPISILQNDG

-643 SNAFQATGT
+643 SNAFQAT
-652 NTVVLFLQ
+652 NTSTVILFLQ
-660 KREKPIRLESKES
+660 KRYKSLNLENRES

-695 KFLGYSFSNRRG
+695 KFLGYSFSSRRG
-707 NEGITEE
+707 KEGITEH
-714 RDKEGTYLGS
+714 RNKQGIYLGN
-724 LLDEN
+724 LLDEKYR
-729 DINNNNINKANYYMI
+729 DNINKANYYML
-744 QAFYSN
+744 QALSDN
-750 YPNVVKK
+750 YPNVVKE
-757 LEKNIYV
+757 LEKNIYI
-764 LDLEDCFNFETDN
+764 LNLEDCFNFEADK
-777 FLNSITLTKKKRI
+777 FLNSISLTKKKII
-790 KSKYAFF
+790 KSKYNLVELE
-797 KLKDKIWKLKITSGQ
+797 KCIS
-812 SAPQGNVYFNNG
+812 YFSNG
-824 IYPFVRANSLNYINN
+824 ITY
-839 IYVNIAKTDKINDL
+839 DINDL
-853 ALKKHK
+853 ETNVKTSNIVLTADHIDISNKLILKEKKFIYLKENVRLSNDKILKKDDI
-859 LELFDKE
+859 FIC
-866 TILFPKSGRSID
+866 TNSGSKKHVGKVAFIYDNINMYAGGFMGIIRAN
-878 TNNIG
+878 NNI
-883 MLPEKSYVVS
+883 LPK
-893 HLACLKSDNEIIN
+893 L
-906 KYLFYILRHFKIS
+906 LFYILSQEK
-919 NFQLNKSDYP
+919 
-929 SINIKDIENKS
+929 IKDIFISIGSNINNLKYLTDLQIPLPTIEN
-940 FPFPPIEKQKE
+940 QKE
-951 IISFMEEQENIIL
+951 IVTLMEEQENIIL
-964 EQEKIIKEEMDNI
+964 EQEKIIKELNEKI
-977 NNFDYSNY
+977 ISFD
-985 DLLSINDI
+985 
-993 AKEEGLFAGGDVPKK
+993 
-1008 YFSKVKTNEYNIPIY
+1008 FSKYDNKSIKLNEIISLEYGISLPEKKRILGEYPVYGSNGIVGYHNKFLVEAPNIIIG
-1023 SNDAERKIYGYTNIK
+1023 RKG
-1038 KVSEPCITIS
+1038 S
-1048 ARGTIG
+1048 AGEIN
-1054 HIELREEPFYPI
+1054 FA
-1066 VRLICLIPNKNI
+1066 NKNFTPI
-1078 NVKYLKFVL
+1078 DTTFYVKPLVLLEMKYLFYLLKTLNLPQYRSGLGSGGINRQFILNLDINYIDAIEQQKEIVL
-1087 KNIKFESSG
+1087 KLEKYE
-1096 SVIPQLTVPNIRNIK
+1096 QE
-1111 IPIPNIEEQNKIVFI
+1111 IEQV
-1126 LENYE
+1126 
-1131 DNIKQAQLKIN
+1131 QLKIN
-1142 NAKIKQKEIMDD
+1142 NAKIRQKEIMDD